1 METIRSNRFISFKLQ
16 ADGENAS
23 IQSKI
28 DALNVEG
35 EFDLVNFFSRLEN
48 FLNDIGDYLLKRN
61 DNNTDNAILNGS
73 LLVKSE
79 WMRNYARQQL
89 AEFKFKEINSEKN
102 QNNDSP
108 KRKSIRTQ
116 HTLSEYDLSDRIFE
130 AYNVAV
136 EVYDRM
142 IDVVSRERHERAD
155 KAQIALLLGRLKT
168 KGGLP
173 LLVSLVE
180 NTTDKKEQGE
190 LSLRLKHS
198 GKELLNLL
206 ELGLQSYLPEQSK
219 GYPIAKASF
228 NFYTINKRPID
239 YTRKIDDKNKELK
252 VDWKKCEG
260 WFLGPNKSEDDLLL
274 WNAIKA
280 DVERRAKGKE
290 LLLGEMPMRD
300 INDYANMRQILK
312 NILAQQKAEFSEMIQ
327 SAESYSSLQE
337 SGLYLFDRI
346 SDEDFDK
353 YYELSEDI
361 EETATIRNQT
371 RDQNKQRELRTKI
384 NRLRKKRGD
393 LLSEACKETKGRF
406 VDYKR
411 FAAFYRKVA
420 QQHGKLYAQLKG
432 IEKERNESQMINYWA
447 MILQNGNNHKLV
459 LVPKEKASELRNR
472 LNVSEDKTSN
482 TKLFWFESFSF
493 RSLQKLCF
501 SNIENGSNK
510 FYSDLRNEAEFNH
523 KYSFGG
529 KFISGEF
536 DLQGDEQKKIEF
548 YKDVLRSRTASKM
561 LSISKE
567 ELKQEVLDVD
577 FDCLDDFKV
586 ALERV
591 SYKRMFTVNPHII
604 AALKK
609 NLSAQV
615 FEITSLDL
623 RHEESCKD
631 KENVFEYSDKM
642 HTRIWKQFWSED
654 NEDSNFDVRLCP
666 EITLLYRKPKSSRI
680 AKYGTD
686 STQRNRYLHEQL
698 TLVTRFTER
707 SNSPGRE
714 LSFLAE
720 EDEKKIVE
728 NFNKEVLKEDFRFA
742 LGIDNGEVELSTL
755 GVYLPQFAQ
764 GSNDATFEML
774 RKVDE
779 FGFPTLTIRDLKYKE
794 KDIKGIDRRVVQN
807 PSYFIKEELYC
818 RTFGKSHQEYESM
831 FETLFERRNLL
842 TLDLSTAKVIS
853 GHIVTN
859 GDVVSLFNLWKRH
872 AQRNIYA
879 MMEHQLAEGSVE
891 IILKRSEE
899 LSDNERQKFIDY
911 LNADNKMY
919 EKLSETDKSKYV
931 TWIYDYWNGKD
942 VANNDFEN
950 VYKECRRKGNFAD
963 IVLYAVCTN
972 AGKVEKVV
980 DIFDIR
986 NVFKFRKDF
995 DCLMSQEE
1003 IKEELNKYNVRVIS
1017 DEELDLNLKRTKSS
1031 LAANVIGVIDF
1042 LYARYKEKF
1051 GGEGLVVSEGFGI
1064 SKVEQDLEK
1073 FSGNIYR
1080 LLERKLYQK
1089 FQGKGLVPPIKNILM
1104 FREKD
1109 NNREGKNTIPFL
1121 HIGNI
1126 CFVDPSGTSQ
1136 NCPVCEKG
1144 KLRHTEICP
1153 NNCGFNSEGI
1163 MHSNDGIAGYNIAKR
1178 GYWEFEKLK

>member
-1 METIRSNRFISFKLQ
+1 METIRSNRFIRFKLQ

-23 IQSKI
+23 IQNKI
-28 DALNVEG
+28 DALNVDG
-35 EFDLVNFFSRLEN
+35 EFDLVNFFSKLE
-48 FLNDIGDYLLKRN
+48 DYLYDIN
-61 DNNTDNAILNGS
+61 DYLFFEREDGS
-73 LLVKSE
+73 IFKGGIVVKSE
-79 WMRNYARQQL
+79 WMKTHAKQQL
-89 AEFKFKEINSEKN
+89 AEFRYKERSEDN
-102 QNNDSP
+102 QRNDSRRV
-108 KRKSIRTQ
+108 KRPRMQ
-116 HTLSEYDLSDRIFE
+116 HTLSDYKLSDRII
-130 AYNVAV
+130 
-136 EVYDRM
+136 EVHDDIVDVYEKLQ
-142 IDVVSRERHERAD
+142 DVVSRERHERAD
-155 KAQIALLLGRLKT
+155 RAKIALLLGRLKT

-190 LSLRLKHS
+190 LSLRLKKS

-206 ELGLQSYLPEQSK
+206 EMGVQNYLPEQSK

-239 YTRKIDDKNKELK
+239 YTRKIKEINDRLR
-252 VDWKKCEG
+252 VDWKKCEEWCFG
-260 WFLGPNKSEDDLLL
+260 KNKSANDII
-274 WNAIKA
+274 WWKTIKA

-300 INDYANMRQILK
+300 IEDYANLRQILK
-312 NILAQQKAEFSEMIQ
+312 NILAQQRAEFSEMIQ

-346 SDEDFDK
+346 SDEDFDE
-353 YYELSEDI
+353 YFNFSEEI
-361 EETATIRNQT
+361 EQTATKRNQT
-371 RDQNKQRELRTKI
+371 RDQYKQRELRTKI
-384 NRLRKKRGD
+384 NRLGKQRRD
-393 LLSEACKETKGRF
+393 LLNDACRETRDRF

-411 FAAFYRKVA
+411 FVAFYRKVA
-420 QQHGKLYAQLKG
+420 QQHGRLYAQLKG
-432 IEKERNESQMINYWA
+432 IEKERNESQMISYWA
-447 MILQNGNNHKLV
+447 MILQSGSKHKLV
-459 LVPKEKASELRNR
+459 LVPKEKASELKNG

-501 SNIENGSNK
+501 SNIESGSNK
-510 FYSDLRNEAEFNH
+510 FYSDLRNEAEFSR

-548 YKDVLRSRTASKM
+548 YKDVLSSRTAGKM

-604 AALKK
+604 DALRG
-609 NLSAQV
+609 NFAAQV
-615 FEITSLDL
+615 FDITSLDL

-631 KENVFEYSDKM
+631 KETVFEYSDKM
-642 HTRIWKQFWSED
+642 HTRIWKEFWSED
-654 NEDSNFDVRLCP
+654 NEDSNFDIRLCP

-680 AKYGTD
+680 AKYGAD

-728 NFNKEVLKEDFRFA
+728 NFNREVLKEDFRFA

-764 GSNDATFEML
+764 ESNDATFEML
-774 RKVDE
+774 KKVDE

-807 PSYFIKEELYC
+807 PSYFIKEDLYC
-818 RTFGKSHQEYESM
+818 RTFGKSHQEYEAM

-891 IILKRSEE
+891 IELKRSYE
-899 LSDNERQKFIDY
+899 LSDNERQTFIDY
-911 LNADNKMY
+911 LNADNKKY
-919 EKLSETDKSKYV
+919 EKLSKTDKSKYV
-931 TWIYDYWNGKD
+931 TWIYDCWNGKE
-942 VANNDFEN
+942 VENKDFEN
-950 VYKECRRKGNFAD
+950 VYNECKRKGNFAD

-972 AGKVEKVV
+972 AGKVETVV
-980 DIFDIR
+980 DVFDVR
-986 NVFKFRKDF
+986 NVFKLRKDF

-1003 IKEELNKYNVRVIS
+1003 IKAELNRYNVRVIS
-1017 DEELDLNLKRTKSS
+1017 DEELDLNLRQTKSS
-1031 LAANVIGVIDF
+1031 LVANVIGVIDF

-1051 GGEGLVVSEGFGI
+1051 GGEGLVVSEGFGV

-1089 FQGKGLVPPIKNILM
+1089 FQAKGLVPPIKNILM
-1104 FREKD
+1104 FREED
-1109 NNREGKNTIPFL
+1109 NNRESKKSVPFL

-1136 NCPVCEKG
+1136 NCPVCENG
-1144 KLRHTEICP
+1144 KLGHTEICP
-1153 NNCGFNSEGI
+1153 NNCGFKSEGI

-1178 GYWEFEKLK
+1178 GFLEFKKLK

>member
-1 METIRSNRFISFKLQ
+1 METIRSNRFIRFKLQ

-23 IQSKI
+23 IQNKI
-28 DALNVEG
+28 DALNVDG
-35 EFDLVNFFSRLEN
+35 EFDLVNFFSKLE
-48 FLNDIGDYLLKRN
+48 DYLSGINDYLFFEREDGSILKGG
-61 DNNTDNAILNGS
+61 IV
-73 LLVKSE
+73 VKSE
-79 WMRNYARQQL
+79 WMKTHAKQQL
-89 AEFKFKEINSEKN
+89 AEFRYKERSEDN
-102 QNNDSP
+102 QRNDSRRV
-108 KRKSIRTQ
+108 KRPRMQ
-116 HTLSEYDLSDRIFE
+116 HTLSDYKLSDRIIG
-130 AYNVAV
+130 
-136 EVYDRM
+136 VYDD
-142 IDVVSRERHERAD
+142 IVDVYEKLQDVVSRERHERAD
-155 KAQIALLLGRLKT
+155 RAKIALLLGRLKT

-190 LSLRLKHS
+190 LSLRLKKS

-206 ELGLQSYLPEQSK
+206 EMGVQNYLPEQSK

-239 YTRKIDDKNKELK
+239 YTRKIKEINDRLR
-252 VDWKKCEG
+252 VDWKKCEEWCFG
-260 WFLGPNKSEDDLLL
+260 KNKSANDII
-274 WNAIKA
+274 WWKTIKA

-300 INDYANMRQILK
+300 IEDYANLRQILK
-312 NILAQQKAEFSEMIQ
+312 NILAQQQAEFSEMIQ

-346 SDEDFDK
+346 SDEDFDE
-353 YYELSEDI
+353 YFDFSEEI
-361 EETATIRNQT
+361 EQTATKRNQT
-371 RDQNKQRELRTKI
+371 RDQYKQRELRTKI
-384 NRLRKKRGD
+384 NRLKKQRGD
-393 LLSEACKETKGRF
+393 LLNDACRETKDRF

-420 QQHGKLYAQLKG
+420 QQHGRLYAQLKG
-432 IEKERNESQMINYWA
+432 IEKERNESQMISYWA
-447 MILQNGNNHKLV
+447 MILQSGSKHKLV
-459 LVPKEKASELRNR
+459 LVPKEKASELKNNR

-501 SNIENGSNK
+501 SNIESGSNK
-510 FYSDLRNEAEFNH
+510 FYSDLRNEAEFSR

-548 YKDVLRSRTASKM
+548 YKDVLSSRTAGKM

-604 AALKK
+604 DVLK
-609 NLSAQV
+609 SDFAAQV
-615 FEITSLDL
+615 FDITSLDL

-631 KENVFEYSDKM
+631 KESVFEYSDKM
-642 HTRIWKQFWSED
+642 HTRIWKEFWSED
-654 NEDSNFDVRLCP
+654 NEDSNFDIRLCP

-680 AKYGTD
+680 AKYGAD

-728 NFNKEVLKEDFRFA
+728 NFNREVLKEDFRFA

-764 GSNDATFEML
+764 ESNDATFEML
-774 RKVDE
+774 KKVDE

-807 PSYFIKEELYC
+807 PSYFIKEDLYC
-818 RTFGKSHQEYESM
+818 RTFGKSHQEYEAM

-891 IILKRSEE
+891 IELKRSYE
-899 LSDNERQKFIDY
+899 LSDNERQTFIDY
-911 LNADNKMY
+911 LNADNKRY
-919 EKLSETDKSKYV
+919 EKLSKTDKSKYV
-931 TWIYDYWNGKD
+931 TWIYDCWNGKE
-942 VANNDFEN
+942 VENKDFEN
-950 VYKECRRKGNFAD
+950 VYNECKRKGNFAD

-972 AGKVEKVV
+972 AGKVETVV
-980 DIFDIR
+980 DVFDIR
-986 NVFKFRKDF
+986 NVFKLRKDF

-1003 IKEELNKYNVRVIS
+1003 IKAELNRYNVRVIS
-1017 DEELDLNLKRTKSS
+1017 DEELDLNLRQTKSS
-1031 LAANVIGVIDF
+1031 LVANVIGVIDF

-1051 GGEGLVVSEGFGI
+1051 GGEGLVVSEGFGVN
-1064 SKVEQDLEK
+1064 KVEQDLEK

-1089 FQGKGLVPPIKNILM
+1089 FQAKGLVPPIKNILM

-1109 NNREGKNTIPFL
+1109 NNRESKKSVPFL

-1136 NCPVCEKG
+1136 KCPVCENG
-1144 KLRHTEICP
+1144 KLGHTEICP
-1153 NNCGFNSEGI
+1153 NNCGFESKGI

-1178 GYWEFEKLK
+1178 GFLEFKKLK

>member
-1 METIRSNRFISFKLQ
+1 METIRSNRFIRFKLQ

-23 IQSKI
+23 IQNKI
-28 DALNVEG
+28 DALNVDG
-35 EFDLVNFFSRLEN
+35 EFDLVNFFSKLEN
-48 FLNDIGDYLLKRN
+48 YLYDINDYLFFEREDGSILKGG
-61 DNNTDNAILNGS
+61 IV
-73 LLVKSE
+73 VKSE
-79 WMRNYARQQL
+79 WIKTYAKQQL
-89 AEFKFKEINSEKN
+89 AEFRYKERSEDN
-102 QNNDSP
+102 QRNDSRRV
-108 KRKSIRTQ
+108 KRPRMQ
-116 HTLSEYDLSDRIFE
+116 HTLSDYKLSDRIIG
-130 AYNVAV
+130 
-136 EVYDRM
+136 VYDD
-142 IDVVSRERHERAD
+142 IVDVYEKLQDVVSRERHERAD
-155 KAQIALLLGRLKT
+155 RAKIALLLGRLKT

-190 LSLRLKHS
+190 LSLRLKKS

-206 ELGLQSYLPEQSK
+206 EMGVQNYLPEQSK

-239 YTRKIDDKNKELK
+239 YTRKIKEINDRLR
-252 VDWKKCEG
+252 VDWKKCEEWCFG
-260 WFLGPNKSEDDLLL
+260 KNKSANDII
-274 WNAIKA
+274 WWKTIKA

-300 INDYANMRQILK
+300 IEDYANLRQILK
-312 NILAQQKAEFSEMIQ
+312 NILAQQRAEFSEMIQ

-346 SDEDFDK
+346 SDEEFDEYFDF
-353 YYELSEDI
+353 SEEI
-361 EETATIRNQT
+361 EQTATKRNQT
-371 RDQNKQRELRTKI
+371 RDQYKQRELRTKI
-384 NRLRKKRGD
+384 NRLGKQRRD
-393 LLSEACKETKGRF
+393 LLNDACRETRDRF

-420 QQHGKLYAQLKG
+420 QQHGRLYAQLKG
-432 IEKERNESQMINYWA
+432 IEKERNESQMISYWA
-447 MILQNGNNHKLV
+447 MILQSGSKHKLV

-501 SNIENGSNK
+501 SNIESGSNK
-510 FYSDLRNEAEFNH
+510 FYSDLRNEAEFSR

-548 YKDVLRSRTASKM
+548 YKDVLSSRTAGKM

-591 SYKRMFTVNPHII
+591 SYKRMFTVNPYII
-604 AALKK
+604 DALK
-609 NLSAQV
+609 SDFAAQV
-615 FEITSLDL
+615 FDITSLDL

-631 KENVFEYSDKM
+631 KETMFEYSDKM
-642 HTRIWKQFWSED
+642 HTRIWKEFWSED

-680 AKYGTD
+680 AKYGAD

-728 NFNKEVLKEDFRFA
+728 NFNREVLKEDFRFA

-764 GSNDATFEML
+764 ESNDATFEML
-774 RKVDE
+774 KKVDE
-779 FGFPTLTIRDLKYKE
+779 FGFPTLTIRDLNYKE
-794 KDIKGIDRRVVQN
+794 KDINGIDRRVVQN
-807 PSYFIKEELYC
+807 PSYFIKEDLYC
-818 RTFGKSHQEYESM
+818 RTFGKSHQEYEAM

-891 IILKRSEE
+891 IELKRSYE
-899 LSDNERQKFIDY
+899 LSDNERQTFIDY
-911 LNADNKMY
+911 LNADNKKY
-919 EKLSETDKSKYV
+919 EKLSKTDKSKYV
-931 TWIYDYWNGKD
+931 TWIYDRWNGKE
-942 VANNDFEN
+942 VENKDFEN
-950 VYKECRRKGNFAD
+950 VYNECKRKGNFAD

-972 AGKVEKVV
+972 AGKVETVV
-980 DIFDIR
+980 DVFDVR
-986 NVFKFRKDF
+986 NVFKLRKDF

-1003 IKEELNKYNVRVIS
+1003 IKAELNRYNVRVIS
-1017 DEELDLNLKRTKSS
+1017 DEELDLNLRQTKSS
-1031 LAANVIGVIDF
+1031 LVANVIGVIDF

-1051 GGEGLVVSEGFGI
+1051 GGEGLVVSEGFGV

-1089 FQGKGLVPPIKNILM
+1089 FQAKGLVPPIKNILM
-1104 FREKD
+1104 FREED
-1109 NNREGKNTIPFL
+1109 NNRESKKSVPFL

-1136 NCPVCEKG
+1136 NCPVCENG

-1153 NNCGFNSEGI
+1153 NNCGFKSEGI

-1178 GYWEFEKLK
+1178 GFLEFKKLK

>member
-1 METIRSNRFISFKLQ
+1 METIRSNRFIRFKLQ

-23 IQSKI
+23 IQNKI
-28 DALNVEG
+28 DALNVDG
-35 EFDLVNFFSRLEN
+35 EFDLVNFFSKLEN
-48 FLNDIGDYLLKRN
+48 YLYDINDYLFFERE
-61 DNNTDNAILNGS
+61 DGS
-73 LLVKSE
+73 IFKGGIVVKSE
-79 WMRNYARQQL
+79 WMKTHAKQQL
-89 AEFKFKEINSEKN
+89 AEFRYKERSEDN
-102 QNNDSP
+102 QRNDSRRV
-108 KRKSIRTQ
+108 KRPRMQ
-116 HTLSEYDLSDRIFE
+116 HTLSDYKLSDRIID
-130 AYNVAV
+130 VHDDIV
-136 EVYDRM
+136 DVYEKLQ
-142 IDVVSRERHERAD
+142 DVVSRERHERAD
-155 KAQIALLLGRLKT
+155 RAKIALLLGRLKT

-190 LSLRLKHS
+190 LSLRLKKS

-206 ELGLQSYLPEQSK
+206 EMGVQNYLPEQSK

-239 YTRKIDDKNKELK
+239 YTRKIKEINDRLR
-252 VDWKKCEG
+252 VDWKKCEEWCFG
-260 WFLGPNKSEDDLLL
+260 KNKSANDIR
-274 WNAIKA
+274 WWKTIKA

-300 INDYANMRQILK
+300 IEDYANLRQILK
-312 NILAQQKAEFSEMIQ
+312 NILAQQRAEFSEMIQ

-346 SDEDFDK
+346 SDEEFDEYFDF
-353 YYELSEDI
+353 SEAI
-361 EETATIRNQT
+361 EETATKRNQT
-371 RDQNKQRELRTKI
+371 RDQYKQRELRTKI
-384 NRLRKKRGD
+384 NRLKKQRGD
-393 LLSEACKETKGRF
+393 LLNDACRETKDRF

-420 QQHGKLYAQLKG
+420 QQHGRLYAQLKG
-432 IEKERNESQMINYWA
+432 IEKERNESQMISYWA
-447 MILQNGNNHKLV
+447 MILQSGSKHKLV

-501 SNIENGSNK
+501 SNIESGSNK
-510 FYSDLRNEAEFNH
+510 FYSDLRNEAEFSR

-548 YKDVLRSRTASKM
+548 YKDVLSSRTAGKV

-604 AALKK
+604 DALK
-609 NLSAQV
+609 SDFAAQV
-615 FEITSLDL
+615 FDITSLDL

-631 KENVFEYSDKM
+631 KETVFEYSDKM
-642 HTRIWKQFWSED
+642 HTRIWKEFWSED

-680 AKYGTD
+680 AKYGAD

-728 NFNKEVLKEDFRFA
+728 NFNREVLKEDFRFA

-764 GSNDATFEML
+764 ESNDATFEML
-774 RKVDE
+774 KKVDE

-807 PSYFIKEELYC
+807 PSYFIKEDLYC
-818 RTFGKSHQEYESM
+818 RTFGKSHQEYEAM

-891 IILKRSEE
+891 IELKRSYE
-899 LSDNERQKFIDY
+899 LSDNERQTFIDY
-911 LNADNKMY
+911 LNADNKKY
-919 EKLSETDKSKYV
+919 EKLSKTDKSKYV
-931 TWIYDYWNGKD
+931 TWIYDRWNGKE
-942 VANNDFEN
+942 VANKDFKN
-950 VYKECRRKGNFAD
+950 VYDECKRKGNFAD

-972 AGKVEKVV
+972 AGKVETVV
-980 DIFDIR
+980 DVFDVR
-986 NVFKFRKDF
+986 NVFKLRKDF

-1003 IKEELNKYNVRVIS
+1003 IKAELNRYNVRVIS
-1017 DEELDLNLKRTKSS
+1017 DEELDLNLRQTKSS
-1031 LAANVIGVIDF
+1031 LVANVIGVIDF

-1051 GGEGLVVSEGFGI
+1051 GGEGLVVSEGFGV

-1089 FQGKGLVPPIKNILM
+1089 FQAKGLVPPIKNILM
-1104 FREKD
+1104 FREED
-1109 NNREGKNTIPFL
+1109 NNRESKKSVPFL

-1136 NCPVCEKG
+1136 NCPVCENG
-1144 KLRHTEICP
+1144 KLGHTEICP
-1153 NNCGFNSEGI
+1153 NNCGFKSEGI

-1178 GYWEFEKLK
+1178 GFLEFKKLK

>member
-1 METIRSNRFISFKLQ
+1 METIRSNRFIRFKLQ

-23 IQSKI
+23 IQNKI
-28 DALNVEG
+28 DALNVDG
-35 EFDLVNFFSRLEN
+35 EFDLVNFFSKLEN
-48 FLNDIGDYLLKRN
+48 YLYDINDYLFFERE
-61 DNNTDNAILNGS
+61 DGS
-73 LLVKSE
+73 IFKGGIVVKSE
-79 WMRNYARQQL
+79 WMKTHAKQQL
-89 AEFKFKEINSEKN
+89 AEFRYKERSEDN
-102 QNNDSP
+102 QRNDSRRV
-108 KRKSIRTQ
+108 KRPRMQ
-116 HTLSEYDLSDRIFE
+116 HTLSDYKLSDRII
-130 AYNVAV
+130 
-136 EVYDRM
+136 EVHDDIVDVYEKLQ
-142 IDVVSRERHERAD
+142 DVVSRERHERAD
-155 KAQIALLLGRLKT
+155 RAKIALLLGRLKT

-190 LSLRLKHS
+190 LSLRLKKS

-206 ELGLQSYLPEQSK
+206 EMGVQNYLPEQSK

-239 YTRKIDDKNKELK
+239 YTRKIKEINDRLR
-252 VDWKKCEG
+252 VDWKKCEEWCFG
-260 WFLGPNKSEDDLLL
+260 KNKSANDII
-274 WNAIKA
+274 WWKTIKA

-300 INDYANMRQILK
+300 IEDYANLRQILK
-312 NILAQQKAEFSEMIQ
+312 NILAQQQAEFSEMIQ

-346 SDEDFDK
+346 SDEDFDE
-353 YYELSEDI
+353 YFDFSEAI
-361 EETATIRNQT
+361 EQTATKRNQT
-371 RDQNKQRELRTKI
+371 RDQYKQRELRTKI
-384 NRLRKKRGD
+384 NRLRKQRRD
-393 LLSEACKETKGRF
+393 LLNDACRETKDRF

-420 QQHGKLYAQLKG
+420 QQHGRLYAQLKG
-432 IEKERNESQMINYWA
+432 IEKERNESQMISYWA
-447 MILQNGNNHKLV
+447 MILQSGSKHKLV
-459 LVPKEKASELRNR
+459 LVPKEKASELKNNR

-501 SNIENGSNK
+501 SNIESGSNK
-510 FYSDLRNEAEFNH
+510 FYSDLRNEAEFSR

-548 YKDVLRSRTASKM
+548 YKDVLSSRTAGKM

-604 AALKK
+604 DALK
-609 NLSAQV
+609 SDFAAQV
-615 FEITSLDL
+615 FDITSLDL

-631 KENVFEYSDKM
+631 KESVFEYSDKM
-642 HTRIWKQFWSED
+642 HTRIWKEFWSED

-680 AKYGTD
+680 AKYGAD

-728 NFNKEVLKEDFRFA
+728 NFNREVLKEDFRFA

-764 GSNDATFEML
+764 ESNDATFEML
-774 RKVDE
+774 KKVDE
-779 FGFPTLTIRDLKYKE
+779 FGFPTLTIRDLNYKE

-807 PSYFIKEELYC
+807 PSYFIKEDLYC
-818 RTFGKSHQEYESM
+818 RTFGKSHQEYEAM

-891 IILKRSEE
+891 IELKRSYE
-899 LSDNERQKFIDY
+899 LSDNERQTFIDY
-911 LNADNKMY
+911 LNADNKRY
-919 EKLSETDKSKYV
+919 EKLSKTDKSKYV
-931 TWIYDYWNGKD
+931 TWIYDRWNGKE
-942 VANNDFEN
+942 VANKDFKN
-950 VYKECRRKGNFAD
+950 VYDECKRKGNFAD

-972 AGKVEKVV
+972 AGKVETVV
-980 DIFDIR
+980 DVFDVR
-986 NVFKFRKDF
+986 NVFKLRKDF

-1003 IKEELNKYNVRVIS
+1003 IKAELNRYNVRVIS
-1017 DEELDLNLKRTKSS
+1017 DEELDLNLRQTKSS
-1031 LAANVIGVIDF
+1031 LVANVIGVIDF

-1051 GGEGLVVSEGFGI
+1051 GGEGLVVSEGFGV

-1089 FQGKGLVPPIKNILM
+1089 FQAKGLVPPIKNILM
-1104 FREKD
+1104 FREED
-1109 NNREGKNTIPFL
+1109 NNRESKKSVPFL

-1136 NCPVCEKG
+1136 KCPVCENG
-1144 KLRHTEICP
+1144 KLGHTEICP
-1153 NNCGFNSEGI
+1153 NNCGFESKGI
-1163 MHSNDGIAGYNIAKR
+1163 MYSNDGIAGYNIAKR
-1178 GYWEFEKLK
+1178 GFLEFKKLKH

>member
-1 METIRSNRFISFKLQ
+1 METIRSNRFIRFKLQ

-23 IQSKI
+23 IQNKI
-28 DALNVEG
+28 DALNVDG
-35 EFDLVNFFSRLEN
+35 EFDLVNFFSKLEN
-48 FLNDIGDYLLKRN
+48 YLYDINDYLFFERE
-61 DNNTDNAILNGS
+61 DGS
-73 LLVKSE
+73 IFKGGIVVKSE
-79 WMRNYARQQL
+79 WIKTHAKQQL
-89 AEFKFKEINSEKN
+89 AEFRYKERSEDN
-102 QNNDSP
+102 QRNDSRRV
-108 KRKSIRTQ
+108 KRPRIQ
-116 HTLSEYDLSDRIFE
+116 HTLSDYKLSDRII
-130 AYNVAV
+130 
-136 EVYDRM
+136 EVHDDIVDVYEKLQ
-142 IDVVSRERHERAD
+142 DVVSRERHERAD
-155 KAQIALLLGRLKT
+155 RAKIALLLGRLKT

-190 LSLRLKHS
+190 LSLRLKQS

-206 ELGLQSYLPEQSK
+206 EMGVQNYLPEQSK

-239 YTRKIDDKNKELK
+239 YTRKIKEINDRLR
-252 VDWKKCEG
+252 VDWKKCEEWCFG
-260 WFLGPNKSEDDLLL
+260 KNKSANDII
-274 WNAIKA
+274 WWKTIKA

-300 INDYANMRQILK
+300 IEDYANLRQILK
-312 NILAQQKAEFSEMIQ
+312 NILAQQRAEFSEMIQ

-346 SDEDFDK
+346 SDEDFDE
-353 YYELSEDI
+353 YFDFSEEI
-361 EETATIRNQT
+361 EQTATKRNQT
-371 RDQNKQRELRTKI
+371 RDQYKQRELRTKI
-384 NRLRKKRGD
+384 NRLKKQRGD
-393 LLSEACKETKGRF
+393 LLNDACRETRDRF

-420 QQHGKLYAQLKG
+420 QQHGRLYAQLKG
-432 IEKERNESQMINYWA
+432 IEKERNESQMISYWA
-447 MILQNGNNHKLV
+447 MILQNGSKHKLV
-459 LVPKEKASELRNR
+459 LVPKEKASELKNG

-501 SNIENGSNK
+501 SNIESGSNK
-510 FYSDLRNEAEFNH
+510 FYSDLRNEAEFSR

-536 DLQGDEQKKIEF
+536 DLQGDEKKKIEF
-548 YKDVLRSRTASKM
+548 YKDVLSSRTAGKV

-604 AALKK
+604 DALRG
-609 NLSAQV
+609 NFAAQV
-615 FEITSLDL
+615 FDITSLDL

-631 KENVFEYSDKM
+631 KETVFEYSDKM
-642 HTRIWKQFWSED
+642 HTRIWKEFWSED

-680 AKYGTD
+680 AKYGAD

-728 NFNKEVLKEDFRFA
+728 NFNREVLKEDFRFA

-764 GSNDATFEML
+764 ESNDATFEML
-774 RKVDE
+774 KKVDE

-807 PSYFIKEELYC
+807 PSYFIKEDLYC
-818 RTFGKSHQEYESM
+818 RTFGKSHQEYEAM

-891 IILKRSEE
+891 IELKRSYE
-899 LSDNERQKFIDY
+899 LSDNERQTFIDY
-911 LNADNKMY
+911 LNADNKRY
-919 EKLSETDKSKYV
+919 EKLSKTDKSKYV
-931 TWIYDYWNGKD
+931 TWIYDCWNGKE
-942 VANNDFEN
+942 VENKDFEN
-950 VYKECRRKGNFAD
+950 VYNECKRKGNFAD

-972 AGKVEKVV
+972 AGKVETVV
-980 DIFDIR
+980 DVFDVR
-986 NVFKFRKDF
+986 NVFKLRKDF

-1003 IKEELNKYNVRVIS
+1003 IKAELNRYNVRVIS
-1017 DEELDLNLKRTKSS
+1017 DEELDLNLRQTKSS
-1031 LAANVIGVIDF
+1031 LVANVIGVIDF

-1051 GGEGLVVSEGFGI
+1051 GGEGLVVSEGFGV

-1089 FQGKGLVPPIKNILM
+1089 FQAKGLVPPIKNILM
-1104 FREKD
+1104 FREED
-1109 NNREGKNTIPFL
+1109 NNRESKKSVPFL

-1153 NNCGFNSEGI
+1153 NNCGFKSEGI

-1178 GYWEFEKLK
+1178 GFLEFKKLK

>member
-1 METIRSNRFISFKLQ
+1 METIRSNRFIRFKLQ

-23 IQSKI
+23 IQNKI
-28 DALNVEG
+28 DALNVDG
-35 EFDLVNFFSRLEN
+35 EFDLVNFFSKLKN
-48 FLNDIGDYLLKRN
+48 YLYDINDYLFFERE
-61 DNNTDNAILNGS
+61 DGS
-73 LLVKSE
+73 IFKGGIVVKSE
-79 WMRNYARQQL
+79 WIKTYAKQQL
-89 AEFKFKEINSEKN
+89 AEFRYKERSEDN
-102 QNNDSP
+102 QRNDSRRV
-108 KRKSIRTQ
+108 KRPRMQ
-116 HTLSEYDLSDRIFE
+116 HTLSDYKLSDRIID
-130 AYNVAV
+130 VHDDIV
-136 EVYDRM
+136 DVYEKLQ
-142 IDVVSRERHERAD
+142 DVVSRERHERAD
-155 KAQIALLLGRLKT
+155 RAKIALLLGRLKT

-190 LSLRLKHS
+190 LSLRLKKS

-206 ELGLQSYLPEQSK
+206 EMGVQNYLPEQSK

-239 YTRKIDDKNKELK
+239 YTRKIKEINDRLR
-252 VDWKKCEG
+252 VDWKKCEEWCFG
-260 WFLGPNKSEDDLLL
+260 KNKSGNDIR
-274 WNAIKA
+274 WWKTIKA

-300 INDYANMRQILK
+300 IEDYANLRQILK
-312 NILAQQKAEFSEMIQ
+312 NILAQQRAEFSEMIQ

-346 SDEDFDK
+346 SDEDFDE
-353 YYELSEDI
+353 YFDFSEEI
-361 EETATIRNQT
+361 EQTATKRNQT
-371 RDQNKQRELRTKI
+371 RDQYKQRELRTKI
-384 NRLRKKRGD
+384 NRLKKQRGD
-393 LLSEACKETKGRF
+393 LLSEACRETRDRF
-406 VDYKR
+406 MDYKR

-420 QQHGKLYAQLKG
+420 QQHGRLYAQLKG
-432 IEKERNESQMINYWA
+432 IEKERNESQMISYWA
-447 MILQNGNNHKLV
+447 MILQSGSKHKLV
-459 LVPKEKASELRNR
+459 LVPKERASKLRNR

-482 TKLFWFESFSF
+482 TKLFWLESFSF

-501 SNIENGSNK
+501 SNIESGSNK
-510 FYSDLRNEAEFNH
+510 FYSDLRNEAEFSR

-548 YKDVLRSRTASKM
+548 YKDVLSSRTAGKV

-591 SYKRMFTVNPHII
+591 SYKRMFTVNPYII
-604 AALKK
+604 DALK
-609 NLSAQV
+609 SDFAAQV
-615 FEITSLDL
+615 FDITSLDL

-631 KENVFEYSDKM
+631 KETVFEYSDKM
-642 HTRIWKQFWSED
+642 HTRIWKEFWSED

-680 AKYGTD
+680 AKYGAD

-728 NFNKEVLKEDFRFA
+728 NFNREVLKEDFRFA

-764 GSNDATFEML
+764 ESNDATFEML
-774 RKVDE
+774 KKVDE

-807 PSYFIKEELYC
+807 PSYFIKEDLYC
-818 RTFGKSHQEYESM
+818 RTFGKSHQEYEAM

-891 IILKRSEE
+891 IELKRSYE
-899 LSDNERQKFIDY
+899 LSDNERQTFIDY
-911 LNADNKMY
+911 LNADNKKY
-919 EKLSETDKSKYV
+919 EKLSKTDKSKYV
-931 TWIYDYWNGKD
+931 TWIYDCWNGKE
-942 VANNDFEN
+942 VANKDFEN
-950 VYKECRRKGNFAD
+950 VYNECKRKGNFAD

-972 AGKVEKVV
+972 AGKVETVV
-980 DIFDIR
+980 DVFDIR
-986 NVFKFRKDF
+986 NVFKLRKDF

-1003 IKEELNKYNVRVIS
+1003 IKAELNRYNVRVIS
-1017 DEELDLNLKRTKSS
+1017 DEELDLNLRQTKSS
-1031 LAANVIGVIDF
+1031 LVANVIGVIDF

-1051 GGEGLVVSEGFGI
+1051 GGEGLVVSEGFGVN
-1064 SKVEQDLEK
+1064 KVEQDLEK

-1089 FQGKGLVPPIKNILM
+1089 FQAKGLVPPIKNILM

-1109 NNREGKNTIPFL
+1109 NNRESKKSVPFL

-1136 NCPVCEKG
+1136 KCPVCENG
-1144 KLRHTEICP
+1144 KLGHTEICP
-1153 NNCGFNSEGI
+1153 NNCGFKSEGI

-1178 GYWEFEKLK
+1178 GFLEFKKLK

>member
-1 METIRSNRFISFKLQ
+1 METIRSNRFIRFKLQ

-23 IQSKI
+23 IQNKI
-28 DALNVEG
+28 DALNVDG
-35 EFDLVNFFSRLEN
+35 EFDLVNFFSKLEN
-48 FLNDIGDYLLKRN
+48 YLYDINDYLFFEREDESIFKGG
-61 DNNTDNAILNGS
+61 IV
-73 LLVKSE
+73 VKSE
-79 WMRNYARQQL
+79 WMKTHAKQQL
-89 AEFKFKEINSEKN
+89 AEFRYKERSEDN
-102 QNNDSP
+102 QRNDSRRV
-108 KRKSIRTQ
+108 KRPRIQ
-116 HTLSEYDLSDRIFE
+116 HTLSDYKLSDRII
-130 AYNVAV
+130 
-136 EVYDRM
+136 EVHDDIVDVYEKLQ
-142 IDVVSRERHERAD
+142 DVVSRERHERAD
-155 KAQIALLLGRLKT
+155 RAKIALLLGRLKT

-190 LSLRLKHS
+190 LSLRLKQS

-206 ELGLQSYLPEQSK
+206 EMGVQNYLPEQSK

-239 YTRKIDDKNKELK
+239 YTRKIKEINDRLR
-252 VDWKKCEG
+252 VDWKKCEEWCFG
-260 WFLGPNKSEDDLLL
+260 KNKSANDIR
-274 WNAIKA
+274 WWKTIKA

-300 INDYANMRQILK
+300 IEDYANLRQILK

-346 SDEDFDK
+346 SDEEFDEYFDF
-353 YYELSEDI
+353 SEAI
-361 EETATIRNQT
+361 EETATKRNQT
-371 RDQNKQRELRTKI
+371 RDQYKQRELRTKI
-384 NRLRKKRGD
+384 NRLRKQRGD
-393 LLSEACKETKGRF
+393 LLSEACRETKDRF
-406 VDYKR
+406 MDYKR

-420 QQHGKLYAQLKG
+420 QQHGRLYAQLKG
-432 IEKERNESQMINYWA
+432 IEKERNESQMISYWA
-447 MILQNGNNHKLV
+447 MILQSGSKHQLV

-501 SNIENGSNK
+501 SNIESGSNK
-510 FYSDLRNEAEFNH
+510 FYSDLRNEAEFSR

-548 YKDVLRSRTASKM
+548 YKDVLSSRTAGKM

-591 SYKRMFTVNPHII
+591 SYKRMFTVNPYII
-604 AALKK
+604 DALRG
-609 NLSAQV
+609 NFAAQV
-615 FEITSLDL
+615 FDITSLDL

-631 KENVFEYSDKM
+631 KETVFEYSDKM
-642 HTRIWKQFWSED
+642 HTRIWKEFWSED
-654 NEDSNFDVRLCP
+654 NEDSNFDIRLCP

-680 AKYGTD
+680 AKYGAD

-728 NFNKEVLKEDFRFA
+728 NFNREVLKEDFRFA

-764 GSNDATFEML
+764 ESNDATFEML
-774 RKVDE
+774 KKVDE

-807 PSYFIKEELYC
+807 PSYFIKEDLYC
-818 RTFGKSHQEYESM
+818 RTFGKSHQEYEAM

-891 IILKRSEE
+891 IELKRSYE
-899 LSDNERQKFIDY
+899 LSDNERQTFIDY
-911 LNADNKMY
+911 LNADNKRY
-919 EKLSETDKSKYV
+919 EKLSKTDKSKYV
-931 TWIYDYWNGKD
+931 TWIYDCWNGKE
-942 VANNDFEN
+942 VENKDFEN
-950 VYKECRRKGNFAD
+950 VYNECKRKGNFAD

-972 AGKVEKVV
+972 AGKVETVV
-980 DIFDIR
+980 DVFDIR
-986 NVFKFRKDF
+986 NVFKLRKDF

-1003 IKEELNKYNVRVIS
+1003 IKAELNRYNVRVIS
-1017 DEELDLNLKRTKSS
+1017 DEELDLNLRQTKSS
-1031 LAANVIGVIDF
+1031 LVANVIGVIDF

-1051 GGEGLVVSEGFGI
+1051 GGEGLVVSEGFGVN
-1064 SKVEQDLEK
+1064 KVEQDLEK

-1089 FQGKGLVPPIKNILM
+1089 FQAKGLVPPIKNILM
-1104 FREKD
+1104 FREND
-1109 NNREGKNTIPFL
+1109 NNREGKKNIPFL

-1126 CFVDPSGTSQ
+1126 CFVDPRDTSQ
-1136 NCPVCEKG
+1136 NCPICEKG

-1153 NNCGFNSEGI
+1153 NNCGFKSEGI

-1178 GYWEFEKLK
+1178 GFLEFKKLK

>member
-1 METIRSNRFISFKLQ
+1 METIRSNRFIRFKLQ

-23 IQSKI
+23 IQNKI
-28 DALNVEG
+28 DALNVDG
-35 EFDLVNFFSRLEN
+35 EFDLVNFFSKLKN
-48 FLNDIGDYLLKRN
+48 YLYDINDYLFFERE
-61 DNNTDNAILNGS
+61 DGS
-73 LLVKSE
+73 IFKGGIVVKSE
-79 WMRNYARQQL
+79 WMKTYAKQQL
-89 AEFKFKEINSEKN
+89 AEFRYKERSEDN
-102 QNNDSP
+102 QRNDSRRV
-108 KRKSIRTQ
+108 KRPRIQ
-116 HTLSEYDLSDRIFE
+116 HTLSDYKLSDRII
-130 AYNVAV
+130 
-136 EVYDRM
+136 EVHDDIVDVYEKLQ
-142 IDVVSRERHERAD
+142 DVVSRERHERAD
-155 KAQIALLLGRLKT
+155 RAKIALLLGRLKT

-190 LSLRLKHS
+190 LSLRLKQS

-206 ELGLQSYLPEQSK
+206 EMGVQNYLPEQSK

-239 YTRKIDDKNKELK
+239 YTRKIKEINDRLR
-252 VDWKKCEG
+252 VDWKKCEEWCFG
-260 WFLGPNKSEDDLLL
+260 KNKSGNDIR
-274 WNAIKA
+274 WWKTIKA

-300 INDYANMRQILK
+300 IEDYANLRQILK

-346 SDEDFDK
+346 SDEEFDEYFDF
-353 YYELSEDI
+353 SEAI
-361 EETATIRNQT
+361 EETATKRNQT
-371 RDQNKQRELRTKI
+371 RDQYKQRELRTKI
-384 NRLRKKRGD
+384 NRLRKQRGD
-393 LLSEACKETKGRF
+393 LLSEACRETKDRF
-406 VDYKR
+406 MDYKR

-420 QQHGKLYAQLKG
+420 QQHGRLYAQLKG
-432 IEKERNESQMINYWA
+432 IEKERNESQMISYWA
-447 MILQNGNNHKLV
+447 MILQSGSKHKLV
-459 LVPKEKASELRNR
+459 LVPKEKASELKNNR

-501 SNIENGSNK
+501 SNIESGSNK
-510 FYSDLRNEAEFNH
+510 FYSDLRNEAEFSR

-548 YKDVLRSRTASKM
+548 YKDVLSSRTAGKM

-591 SYKRMFTVNPHII
+591 SYKRMFTVNPYII
-604 AALKK
+604 DALRG
-609 NLSAQV
+609 NFAAQV
-615 FEITSLDL
+615 FDITSLDL

-631 KENVFEYSDKM
+631 KETVFEYSDKM
-642 HTRIWKQFWSED
+642 HTRIWKEFWSED
-654 NEDSNFDVRLCP
+654 NEDSNFDIRLCP

-680 AKYGTD
+680 AKYGAD

-728 NFNKEVLKEDFRFA
+728 NFNREVLKEDFRFA

-764 GSNDATFEML
+764 ESNDATFEML
-774 RKVDE
+774 KKVDE

-807 PSYFIKEELYC
+807 PSYFIKEDLYC
-818 RTFGKSHQEYESM
+818 RTFGKSHQEYEAM

-891 IILKRSEE
+891 IELKRSYE
-899 LSDNERQKFIDY
+899 LSDNERQTFIDY
-911 LNADNKMY
+911 LNADNKRY
-919 EKLSETDKSKYV
+919 EKLSKTDKSKYV
-931 TWIYDYWNGKD
+931 TWIYDRWNGKE
-942 VANNDFEN
+942 VENKDFEN
-950 VYKECRRKGNFAD
+950 VYNECKRKGNFAD

-972 AGKVEKVV
+972 AGKVETVV
-980 DIFDIR
+980 DVFDIR
-986 NVFKFRKDF
+986 NVFKLRKDF

-1003 IKEELNKYNVRVIS
+1003 IKAELNRYNVRVIS
-1017 DEELDLNLKRTKSS
+1017 DEELDLNLRQTKSS
-1031 LAANVIGVIDF
+1031 LVANVIGVIDF

-1051 GGEGLVVSEGFGI
+1051 GGEGLVVSEGFGVN
-1064 SKVEQDLEK
+1064 KVEQDLEK

-1089 FQGKGLVPPIKNILM
+1089 FQAKGLVPPIKNILM
-1104 FREKD
+1104 FREND
-1109 NNREGKNTIPFL
+1109 NNREGKKNIPFL

-1126 CFVDPSGTSQ
+1126 CFVDPRDTSQ
-1136 NCPVCEKG
+1136 NCPICEKG

-1153 NNCGFNSEGI
+1153 NNCGFKSEGI

-1178 GYWEFEKLK
+1178 GFLEFKKLK

>member
-1 METIRSNRFISFKLQ
+1 METIRSNRFIRFKLQ

-23 IQSKI
+23 IQNKI
-28 DALNVEG
+28 DALNVDG
-35 EFDLVNFFSRLEN
+35 EFDLVNFFSKLEN
-48 FLNDIGDYLLKRN
+48 YLYDINDYLFFERE
-61 DNNTDNAILNGS
+61 DGS
-73 LLVKSE
+73 IFKGGIVVKSE
-79 WMRNYARQQL
+79 WMKTHAKQQL
-89 AEFKFKEINSEKN
+89 AEFRYKERSEDN
-102 QNNDSP
+102 QRNDSRRV
-108 KRKSIRTQ
+108 KRPRMQ
-116 HTLSEYDLSDRIFE
+116 HTLSDYKLSDRIIG
-130 AYNVAV
+130 
-136 EVYDRM
+136 VYDD
-142 IDVVSRERHERAD
+142 IVDVYEKLQDVVSRERHERAD
-155 KAQIALLLGRLKT
+155 RAKIALLLGRLKT

-190 LSLRLKHS
+190 LSLRLKQS

-206 ELGLQSYLPEQSK
+206 EMGVQNYLPEQSK

-239 YTRKIDDKNKELK
+239 YTRKIKEINDRLR
-252 VDWKKCEG
+252 VDWKKCEEWCFG
-260 WFLGPNKSEDDLLL
+260 KNKSANDII
-274 WNAIKA
+274 WWKTIKA

-300 INDYANMRQILK
+300 IEDYANLRQILK
-312 NILAQQKAEFSEMIQ
+312 NILAQQQAEFSEMIQ

-346 SDEDFDK
+346 SDEDFDE
-353 YYELSEDI
+353 YFNFSEAI
-361 EETATIRNQT
+361 EQTATKRNQT
-371 RDQNKQRELRTKI
+371 RDQYKQRELRTKI
-384 NRLRKKRGD
+384 NRLKKQRGD
-393 LLSEACKETKGRF
+393 LLNDACRETRDRF

-420 QQHGKLYAQLKG
+420 QQHGRLYAQLKG
-432 IEKERNESQMINYWA
+432 IEKERNESQMISYWA
-447 MILQNGNNHKLV
+447 MILQNGSKHKLV
-459 LVPKEKASELRNR
+459 LVPKEKASELKNG

-501 SNIENGSNK
+501 SNIESGSNK
-510 FYSDLRNEAEFNH
+510 FYSDLRNEAEFSR

-548 YKDVLRSRTASKM
+548 YKDVLSSRTAGKM

-604 AALKK
+604 DALK
-609 NLSAQV
+609 SDFAAQV
-615 FEITSLDL
+615 FDITSLDL

-631 KENVFEYSDKM
+631 KETVFEYSDKM
-642 HTRIWKQFWSED
+642 HTRIWKEFWSED
-654 NEDSNFDVRLCP
+654 NEDSNFDIRLCP

-680 AKYGTD
+680 AKYGAD

-728 NFNKEVLKEDFRFA
+728 NFNREVLKEDFRFA

-764 GSNDATFEML
+764 ESNDATFEML
-774 RKVDE
+774 KKVDE

-807 PSYFIKEELYC
+807 PSYFIKEDLYC
-818 RTFGKSHQEYESM
+818 RTFGKSHQEYEAM

-879 MMEHQLAEGSVE
+879 MMEHKLAEGSVE
-891 IILKRSEE
+891 IELKRSYE
-899 LSDNERQKFIDY
+899 LSDTERQMFIDY
-911 LNADNKMY
+911 LNADNKKY
-919 EKLSETDKSKYV
+919 EKLSKTDKSKYV
-931 TWIYDYWNGKD
+931 TWIYDRWNGKE
-942 VANNDFEN
+942 VANKDFKN
-950 VYKECRRKGNFAD
+950 VYDECKRKGNFAD

-972 AGKVEKVV
+972 AGKVETVV
-980 DIFDIR
+980 DVFDVR
-986 NVFKFRKDF
+986 NVFKLRKDF

-1003 IKEELNKYNVRVIS
+1003 IKAELNRYNVRVIS
-1017 DEELDLNLKRTKSS
+1017 DEELDLNLRQTKSS
-1031 LAANVIGVIDF
+1031 LVANVIGVIDF

-1051 GGEGLVVSEGFGI
+1051 GGEGLVVSEGFGV

-1089 FQGKGLVPPIKNILM
+1089 FQAKGLVPPIKNILM
-1104 FREKD
+1104 FREED
-1109 NNREGKNTIPFL
+1109 NNRESKKSVPFL

-1153 NNCGFNSEGI
+1153 NNCGFKSEGI

-1178 GYWEFEKLK
+1178 GFLEFKKLK

>member
-1 METIRSNRFISFKLQ
+1 METIRSNRFIRFKLQ

-23 IQSKI
+23 IQNKI
-28 DALNVEG
+28 DALNVDG
-35 EFDLVNFFSRLEN
+35 EFDLVNFFSKLEN
-48 FLNDIGDYLLKRN
+48 YLYDINDYLFFERE
-61 DNNTDNAILNGS
+61 DGS
-73 LLVKSE
+73 IFKGGIVVKSE
-79 WMRNYARQQL
+79 WMKTYAKQQL
-89 AEFKFKEINSEKN
+89 AEFRYKERSEDN
-102 QNNDSP
+102 QRNDSRRV
-108 KRKSIRTQ
+108 KRPRMQ
-116 HTLSEYDLSDRIFE
+116 HTLSDYKLSDRIIG
-130 AYNVAV
+130 
-136 EVYDRM
+136 VYDD
-142 IDVVSRERHERAD
+142 IVDVYEKLQDVVSRERHERAD
-155 KAQIALLLGRLKT
+155 RAKIALLLGRLKT

-190 LSLRLKHS
+190 LSLRLKKS

-206 ELGLQSYLPEQSK
+206 EMGVQNYLPEQSK

-239 YTRKIDDKNKELK
+239 YTRKIKEINDRLR
-252 VDWKKCEG
+252 VDWKKCEEWCFG
-260 WFLGPNKSEDDLLL
+260 KNKSANDIR
-274 WNAIKA
+274 WWKTIKA

-300 INDYANMRQILK
+300 IEDYANLRQILK
-312 NILAQQKAEFSEMIQ
+312 NILAQQQAEFSEMIQ

-346 SDEDFDK
+346 SDEDFDE
-353 YYELSEDI
+353 YFDFSEAI
-361 EETATIRNQT
+361 EQTATKRNQT
-371 RDQNKQRELRTKI
+371 RDQYKQRELRTKI
-384 NRLRKKRGD
+384 NRLRKQRRD
-393 LLSEACKETKGRF
+393 LLNDACRETRDRF

-411 FAAFYRKVA
+411 FVAFYRKVA
-420 QQHGKLYAQLKG
+420 QQHGRLYAQLKG
-432 IEKERNESQMINYWA
+432 IEKERNESQMISYWA
-447 MILQNGNNHKLV
+447 MILQSGSKHKLV
-459 LVPKEKASELRNR
+459 LVPKEKASELKNG

-501 SNIENGSNK
+501 SNIESGSNK
-510 FYSDLRNEAEFNH
+510 FYSDLRNEAEFSR

-548 YKDVLRSRTASKM
+548 YKDVLSSRTAGKV

-604 AALKK
+604 DALRG
-609 NLSAQV
+609 NFAAQV
-615 FEITSLDL
+615 FDITSLDL

-631 KENVFEYSDKM
+631 KETVFEYSDKM
-642 HTRIWKQFWSED
+642 HTRIWKEFWSED
-654 NEDSNFDVRLCP
+654 NEDSNFDIRLCP

-680 AKYGTD
+680 AKYGAD

-728 NFNKEVLKEDFRFA
+728 NFNREVLKEDFRFA

-764 GSNDATFEML
+764 ESNDATFEML
-774 RKVDE
+774 KKVDE

-807 PSYFIKEELYC
+807 PSYFIKEDLYC
-818 RTFGKSHQEYESM
+818 RTFGKSHQEYEAM

-891 IILKRSEE
+891 IELKRSYE
-899 LSDNERQKFIDY
+899 LSDNERQTFIDY
-911 LNADNKMY
+911 LNADNKKY
-919 EKLSETDKSKYV
+919 EKLSKTDKSKYV
-931 TWIYDYWNGKD
+931 TWIYDRWNGKE
-942 VANNDFEN
+942 VENKDFEN
-950 VYKECRRKGNFAD
+950 VYDKCKRKGNFAD

-972 AGKVEKVV
+972 AGKVETVV
-980 DIFDIR
+980 DVFDIR
-986 NVFKFRKDF
+986 NVFKLRKDF

-1003 IKEELNKYNVRVIS
+1003 IKAELNRYNVRVIS
-1017 DEELDLNLKRTKSS
+1017 DEELDLNLRQTKSS
-1031 LAANVIGVIDF
+1031 LVANVIGVIDF

-1051 GGEGLVVSEGFGI
+1051 GGEGLVVSEGFGV

-1089 FQGKGLVPPIKNILM
+1089 FQAKGLVPPIKNILM
-1104 FREKD
+1104 FREED
-1109 NNREGKNTIPFL
+1109 NNRESKKSVPFL

-1136 NCPVCEKG
+1136 NCPVCENG

-1153 NNCGFNSEGI
+1153 NNCGFKSEGI

-1178 GYWEFEKLK
+1178 GFLEFKKLK

>member
-1 METIRSNRFISFKLQ
+1 METIRSNRFIRFKLQ

-23 IQSKI
+23 IQNKI
-28 DALNVEG
+28 DALNVDG
-35 EFDLVNFFSRLEN
+35 EFDLVNFFSKLEN
-48 FLNDIGDYLLKRN
+48 YLYDINDYLFFEREDESIFKGG
-61 DNNTDNAILNGS
+61 IV
-73 LLVKSE
+73 VKSE
-79 WMRNYARQQL
+79 WMKTHAKQQL
-89 AEFKFKEINSEKN
+89 AEFRYKERSEDN
-102 QNNDSP
+102 QRNDSRRV
-108 KRKSIRTQ
+108 KRPRIQ
-116 HTLSEYDLSDRIFE
+116 HTLSDYKLSDRII
-130 AYNVAV
+130 
-136 EVYDRM
+136 EVHDDIVDVYEKLQ
-142 IDVVSRERHERAD
+142 DVVSRERHERAD
-155 KAQIALLLGRLKT
+155 RAKIALLLGRLKT

-190 LSLRLKHS
+190 LSLRLKQS

-206 ELGLQSYLPEQSK
+206 EMGVQNYLPEQSK

-239 YTRKIDDKNKELK
+239 YTRKIKEINDRLR
-252 VDWKKCEG
+252 VDWKKCEEWCFG
-260 WFLGPNKSEDDLLL
+260 KNKSANDIR
-274 WNAIKA
+274 WWKTIKA

-300 INDYANMRQILK
+300 IEDYANLRQILK

-346 SDEDFDK
+346 SDEEFDEYFDF
-353 YYELSEDI
+353 SEAI
-361 EETATIRNQT
+361 EETATKRNQT
-371 RDQNKQRELRTKI
+371 RDQYKQRELRTKI
-384 NRLRKKRGD
+384 NRLRKQRGD
-393 LLSEACKETKGRF
+393 LLSEACRETKDRF
-406 VDYKR
+406 MDYKR

-420 QQHGKLYAQLKG
+420 QQHGRLYAQLKG
-432 IEKERNESQMINYWA
+432 IEKERNESQMISYWA
-447 MILQNGNNHKLV
+447 MILQSGSKHKLV
-459 LVPKEKASELRNR
+459 LVPKEKASELKNG

-501 SNIENGSNK
+501 SNIESGSNK
-510 FYSDLRNEAEFNH
+510 FYSDLRNEAEFSR

-548 YKDVLRSRTASKM
+548 YKDVLSSRTAGKM

-591 SYKRMFTVNPHII
+591 SYKRMFTVNPYII
-604 AALKK
+604 DALRG
-609 NLSAQV
+609 NFAAQV
-615 FEITSLDL
+615 FDITSLDL

-631 KENVFEYSDKM
+631 KETVFEYSDKM
-642 HTRIWKQFWSED
+642 HTRIWKEFWSED
-654 NEDSNFDVRLCP
+654 NEDSNFDIRLCP

-680 AKYGTD
+680 AKYGAD

-728 NFNKEVLKEDFRFA
+728 NFNREVLKEDFRFA

-764 GSNDATFEML
+764 ESNDATFEML
-774 RKVDE
+774 KKVDE

-807 PSYFIKEELYC
+807 PSYFIKEDLYC
-818 RTFGKSHQEYESM
+818 RTFGKSHQEYEAM

-891 IILKRSEE
+891 IELKRSYE
-899 LSDNERQKFIDY
+899 LSDNERQTFIDY
-911 LNADNKMY
+911 LNADNKRY
-919 EKLSETDKSKYV
+919 EKLSKTDKSKYV
-931 TWIYDYWNGKD
+931 TWIYDCWNGKE
-942 VANNDFEN
+942 VENKDFEN
-950 VYKECRRKGNFAD
+950 VYNECKRKGNFAD

-972 AGKVEKVV
+972 AGKVETVV
-980 DIFDIR
+980 DVFDIR
-986 NVFKFRKDF
+986 NVFKLRKDF

-1003 IKEELNKYNVRVIS
+1003 IKAELNRYNVRVIS
-1017 DEELDLNLKRTKSS
+1017 DEELDLNLRQTKSS
-1031 LAANVIGVIDF
+1031 LVANVIGVIDF

-1051 GGEGLVVSEGFGI
+1051 GGEGLVVSEGFGVN
-1064 SKVEQDLEK
+1064 KVEQDLEK

-1089 FQGKGLVPPIKNILM
+1089 FQAKGLVPPIKNILM
-1104 FREKD
+1104 FREND
-1109 NNREGKNTIPFL
+1109 NNREGKKNIPFL

-1126 CFVDPSGTSQ
+1126 CFVDPRDTSQ
-1136 NCPVCEKG
+1136 NCPICEKG

-1153 NNCGFNSEGI
+1153 NNCGFKSEGI

-1178 GYWEFEKLK
+1178 GFLEFKKLK

>member
-1 METIRSNRFISFKLQ
+1 METIRSNRFIRFKLQ

-23 IQSKI
+23 IQNKI
-28 DALNVEG
+28 YALNVDG
-35 EFDLVNFFSRLEN
+35 EFDLVNFFSKLKN
-48 FLNDIGDYLLKRN
+48 YLYDINDYLFFERE
-61 DNNTDNAILNGS
+61 DGS
-73 LLVKSE
+73 IFKGGIVVKSE
-79 WMRNYARQQL
+79 WIKTYAKQQL
-89 AEFKFKEINSEKN
+89 AEFRYKERSEDN
-102 QNNDSP
+102 QRNDSRRV
-108 KRKSIRTQ
+108 KRPRMQ
-116 HTLSEYDLSDRIFE
+116 HTLSDYKLSDRIIG
-130 AYNVAV
+130 
-136 EVYDRM
+136 VYDD
-142 IDVVSRERHERAD
+142 IVDVYEKLQDVVSRERHERAD
-155 KAQIALLLGRLKT
+155 RAKIALLLGRLKT

-190 LSLRLKHS
+190 LSLRLKKS

-206 ELGLQSYLPEQSK
+206 EMGVQNYLPEQSK

-239 YTRKIDDKNKELK
+239 YTRKIKEINDRLR
-252 VDWKKCEG
+252 VDWKKCEEWCFG
-260 WFLGPNKSEDDLLL
+260 KNKSANDIR
-274 WNAIKA
+274 WWKTIKA

-300 INDYANMRQILK
+300 IEDYANLRQILK
-312 NILAQQKAEFSEMIQ
+312 NILAQQRAEFSEMIQ

-346 SDEDFDK
+346 SDEDFDE
-353 YYELSEDI
+353 YFNFSEEI
-361 EETATIRNQT
+361 EQTATKRNQT
-371 RDQNKQRELRTKI
+371 RDQYKQRELRTKI
-384 NRLRKKRGD
+384 NRLGKQRRD
-393 LLSEACKETKGRF
+393 LLNDACRETKDRF

-420 QQHGKLYAQLKG
+420 QQHGRLYAQLKG
-432 IEKERNESQMINYWA
+432 IEKERNESQMISYWA
-447 MILQNGNNHKLV
+447 MILQSGSKHKLV
-459 LVPKEKASELRNR
+459 LVPKEKASELKNG
-472 LNVSEDKTSN
+472 LNVSEDTTSN

-501 SNIENGSNK
+501 SNIESGSNK
-510 FYSDLRNEAEFNH
+510 FYSDLRNEAEFSR

-548 YKDVLRSRTASKM
+548 YKDVLSSRTAGKM

-604 AALKK
+604 DALRG
-609 NLSAQV
+609 NFAAQV
-615 FEITSLDL
+615 FDITSLDL

-631 KENVFEYSDKM
+631 KETVFEYSDKM
-642 HTRIWKQFWSED
+642 HTRIWKEFWSED
-654 NEDSNFDVRLCP
+654 NEDSNFDIRLCP

-680 AKYGTD
+680 AKYGAD

-714 LSFLAE
+714 LSFIAE

-728 NFNKEVLKEDFRFA
+728 NFNREVLKEDFRFA

-764 GSNDATFEML
+764 ESNDATFEML
-774 RKVDE
+774 KKVDE
-779 FGFPTLTIRDLKYKE
+779 FGFPTLTIRDLNYKE

-807 PSYFIKEELYC
+807 PSYFIKEDLYC
-818 RTFGKSHQEYESM
+818 RTFGKSHQEYEAM

-891 IILKRSEE
+891 IELKRSYE
-899 LSDNERQKFIDY
+899 LSDNERQTFIDY
-911 LNADNKMY
+911 LNADNKRY
-919 EKLSETDKSKYV
+919 EKLSKTDKSKYV
-931 TWIYDYWNGKD
+931 TWIYDCWNGKE
-942 VANNDFEN
+942 VENKDFEN
-950 VYKECRRKGNFAD
+950 VYNECKRKGNFAD

-972 AGKVEKVV
+972 AGKVETVV
-980 DIFDIR
+980 DVFDVR
-986 NVFKFRKDF
+986 NVFKLRKDF

-1003 IKEELNKYNVRVIS
+1003 IKAELNRYNVRVIS
-1017 DEELDLNLKRTKSS
+1017 DEELDLNLRQTKSS
-1031 LAANVIGVIDF
+1031 LVANVIGVIDF

-1051 GGEGLVVSEGFGI
+1051 GGEGLVVSEGFGV

-1089 FQGKGLVPPIKNILM
+1089 FQAKGLVPPIKNILM

-1109 NNREGKNTIPFL
+1109 NNREGKKSVPFL

-1153 NNCGFNSEGI
+1153 NNCGFKSEGI

-1178 GYWEFEKLK
+1178 GFLEFKKLK

>member
-1 METIRSNRFISFKLQ
+1 METIRSNRFIRFKLQ

-23 IQSKI
+23 IQNKI
-28 DALNVEG
+28 DALNVDG
-35 EFDLVNFFSRLEN
+35 EFDLVNFFSKLK
-48 FLNDIGDYLLKRN
+48 DYLYDIN
-61 DNNTDNAILNGS
+61 DYLFFEREDGS
-73 LLVKSE
+73 IFKGGIVVKSE
-79 WMRNYARQQL
+79 WMKTHAKQQL
-89 AEFKFKEINSEKN
+89 AEFRYKERSEDN
-102 QNNDSP
+102 QRNDSRRV
-108 KRKSIRTQ
+108 KRPRMQ
-116 HTLSEYDLSDRIFE
+116 HTLSDYKLSDRIIG
-130 AYNVAV
+130 
-136 EVYDRM
+136 VYDD
-142 IDVVSRERHERAD
+142 IVDVYEKLQDVVSRERHERAD
-155 KAQIALLLGRLKT
+155 RAKIALLLGRLKT

-190 LSLRLKHS
+190 LSLRLKKS

-206 ELGLQSYLPEQSK
+206 EMGVQNYLPEQSK

-239 YTRKIDDKNKELK
+239 YTRKIKEINDRLR
-252 VDWKKCEG
+252 VDWKKCEEWCFG
-260 WFLGPNKSEDDLLL
+260 KNKSANDII
-274 WNAIKA
+274 WWKTIKA

-300 INDYANMRQILK
+300 IEDYANLRQILK
-312 NILAQQKAEFSEMIQ
+312 NILAQQQAEFSEMIQ

-346 SDEDFDK
+346 SDEDFDE
-353 YYELSEDI
+353 YFNFSEEI
-361 EETATIRNQT
+361 EQTATKRNQT
-371 RDQNKQRELRTKI
+371 RDQYKQRELRTKI
-384 NRLRKKRGD
+384 NRLGKQRRD
-393 LLSEACKETKGRF
+393 LLNDACRETKDRF

-411 FAAFYRKVA
+411 FVAFYRKVA
-420 QQHGKLYAQLKG
+420 QQHGRLYAQLKG
-432 IEKERNESQMINYWA
+432 IEKERNESQMISYWA
-447 MILQNGNNHKLV
+447 MILQNGSKHKLV
-459 LVPKEKASELRNR
+459 LVPKERASKLRNR

-482 TKLFWFESFSF
+482 TKLFWLESFSF

-501 SNIENGSNK
+501 SNIESGSNK
-510 FYSDLRNEAEFNH
+510 FYSDLRNEAEFSR

-548 YKDVLRSRTASKM
+548 YKDVLSSRTAGKV

-591 SYKRMFTVNPHII
+591 SYKRMFTVNPYII
-604 AALKK
+604 DALK
-609 NLSAQV
+609 SDFAAQV
-615 FEITSLDL
+615 FDITSLDL

-631 KENVFEYSDKM
+631 KETVFEYSDKM
-642 HTRIWKQFWSED
+642 HTRIWKEFWSED

-680 AKYGTD
+680 AKYGAD

-728 NFNKEVLKEDFRFA
+728 NFNREVLKEDFRFA

-764 GSNDATFEML
+764 ESNDATFEML
-774 RKVDE
+774 KKVDE

-807 PSYFIKEELYC
+807 PSYFIKEDLYC
-818 RTFGKSHQEYESM
+818 RTFGKSHQEYEAM

-891 IILKRSEE
+891 IELKRSYE
-899 LSDNERQKFIDY
+899 LSDNERQTFIDY
-911 LNADNKMY
+911 LNADNKKY
-919 EKLSETDKSKYV
+919 EKLSKTDKSKYV
-931 TWIYDYWNGKD
+931 TWIYDCWNGKE
-942 VANNDFEN
+942 VANKDFEN
-950 VYKECRRKGNFAD
+950 VYNECKRKGNFAD

-972 AGKVEKVV
+972 AGKVETVV
-980 DIFDIR
+980 DVFDIR
-986 NVFKFRKDF
+986 NVFKLRKDF

-1003 IKEELNKYNVRVIS
+1003 IKAELNRYNVRVIS
-1017 DEELDLNLKRTKSS
+1017 DEELDLNLRQTKSS
-1031 LAANVIGVIDF
+1031 LVANVIGVIDF

-1051 GGEGLVVSEGFGI
+1051 GGEGLVVSEGFGVN
-1064 SKVEQDLEK
+1064 KVEQDLEK

-1089 FQGKGLVPPIKNILM
+1089 FQAKGLVPPIKNILM

-1109 NNREGKNTIPFL
+1109 NNRESKKSVPFL

-1136 NCPVCEKG
+1136 KCPVCENG
-1144 KLRHTEICP
+1144 KLGHTEICP
-1153 NNCGFNSEGI
+1153 NNCGFKSEGI

-1178 GYWEFEKLK
+1178 GFLEFKKLK

>member
-1 METIRSNRFISFKLQ
+1 
-16 ADGENAS
+16 
-23 IQSKI
+23 
-28 DALNVEG
+28 
-35 EFDLVNFFSRLEN
+35 
-48 FLNDIGDYLLKRN
+48 
-61 DNNTDNAILNGS
+61 
-73 LLVKSE
+73 
-79 WMRNYARQQL
+79 
-89 AEFKFKEINSEKN
+89 
-102 QNNDSP
+102 
-108 KRKSIRTQ
+108 
-116 HTLSEYDLSDRIFE
+116 
-130 AYNVAV
+130 
-136 EVYDRM
+136 
-142 IDVVSRERHERAD
+142 
-155 KAQIALLLGRLKT
+155 
-168 KGGLP
+168 
-173 LLVSLVE
+173 
-180 NTTDKKEQGE
+180 
-190 LSLRLKHS
+190 
-198 GKELLNLL
+198 
-206 ELGLQSYLPEQSK
+206 
-219 GYPIAKASF
+219 
-228 NFYTINKRPID
+228 
-239 YTRKIDDKNKELK
+239 
-252 VDWKKCEG
+252 
-260 WFLGPNKSEDDLLL
+260 
-274 WNAIKA
+274 
-280 DVERRAKGKE
+280 
-290 LLLGEMPMRD
+290 
-300 INDYANMRQILK
+300 
-312 NILAQQKAEFSEMIQ
+312 
-327 SAESYSSLQE
+327 
-337 SGLYLFDRI
+337 
-346 SDEDFDK
+346 
-353 YYELSEDI
+353 
-361 EETATIRNQT
+361 
-371 RDQNKQRELRTKI
+371 
-384 NRLRKKRGD
+384 
-393 LLSEACKETKGRF
+393 
-406 VDYKR
+406 
-411 FAAFYRKVA
+411 
-420 QQHGKLYAQLKG
+420 
-432 IEKERNESQMINYWA
+432 
-447 MILQNGNNHKLV
+447 
-459 LVPKEKASELRNR
+459 
-472 LNVSEDKTSN
+472 
-482 TKLFWFESFSF
+482 
-493 RSLQKLCF
+493 
-501 SNIENGSNK
+501 
-510 FYSDLRNEAEFNH
+510 
-523 KYSFGG
+523 
-529 KFISGEF
+529 
-536 DLQGDEQKKIEF
+536 
-548 YKDVLRSRTASKM
+548 
-561 LSISKE
+561 
-567 ELKQEVLDVD
+567 
-577 FDCLDDFKV
+577 
-586 ALERV
+586 
-591 SYKRMFTVNPHII
+591 
-604 AALKK
+604 
-609 NLSAQV
+609 
-615 FEITSLDL
+615 
-623 RHEESCKD
+623 
-631 KENVFEYSDKM
+631 
-642 HTRIWKQFWSED
+642 
-654 NEDSNFDVRLCP
+654 
-666 EITLLYRKPKSSRI
+666 
-680 AKYGTD
+680 
-686 STQRNRYLHEQL
+686 
-698 TLVTRFTER
+698 
-707 SNSPGRE
+707 
-714 LSFLAE
+714 
-720 EDEKKIVE
+720 
-728 NFNKEVLKEDFRFA
+728 
-742 LGIDNGEVELSTL
+742 
-755 GVYLPQFAQ
+755 
-764 GSNDATFEML
+764 ML

-879 MMEHQLAEGSVE
+879 MMEHQLAEGSVK

-1003 IKEELNKYNVRVIS
+1003 IKEELNKYTARVIS

-1031 LAANVIGVIDF
+1031 LVANVIGVIDF

>member
-1 METIRSNRFISFKLQ
+1 METIRSNRFIRFKLQ

-23 IQSKI
+23 IQNKI
-28 DALNVEG
+28 DALNVDG
-35 EFDLVNFFSRLEN
+35 EFDLVNFFSKLEN
-48 FLNDIGDYLLKRN
+48 YLYDINDYLFFERE
-61 DNNTDNAILNGS
+61 DGS
-73 LLVKSE
+73 IFKGGIVVKSE
-79 WMRNYARQQL
+79 WMKTHAKQQL
-89 AEFKFKEINSEKN
+89 AEFRYKERSEDN
-102 QNNDSP
+102 QRNDSRRV
-108 KRKSIRTQ
+108 KRPRIQ
-116 HTLSEYDLSDRIFE
+116 HTLSEYKVSDRIIG
-130 AYNVAV
+130 
-136 EVYDRM
+136 VYDD
-142 IDVVSRERHERAD
+142 IVDVYEKLQDVVSRERHERAD
-155 KAQIALLLGRLKT
+155 RAKIALLLGRLKT

-190 LSLRLKHS
+190 LSLRLKKS

-206 ELGLQSYLPEQSK
+206 EMGVQNYLPEQSK

-239 YTRKIDDKNKELK
+239 YTRKIKEINDRLR
-252 VDWKKCEG
+252 VDWKKCEEWCFG
-260 WFLGPNKSEDDLLL
+260 KNKSANDIR
-274 WNAIKA
+274 WWKTIKA

-300 INDYANMRQILK
+300 IEDYANLRQILK
-312 NILAQQKAEFSEMIQ
+312 NILAQQRAEFSEMIQ

-346 SDEDFDK
+346 SDEDFDE
-353 YYELSEDI
+353 YFDFSEEI
-361 EETATIRNQT
+361 EQTATKRNQT
-371 RDQNKQRELRTKI
+371 RDQYKQRELRTKI
-384 NRLRKKRGD
+384 NRLKKQRGD
-393 LLSEACKETKGRF
+393 LLNDACRETRDRF

-420 QQHGKLYAQLKG
+420 QQHGRLYAQLKG
-432 IEKERNESQMINYWA
+432 IEKERNESQMISYWA
-447 MILQNGNNHKLV
+447 MILQNGSKHKLV
-459 LVPKEKASELRNR
+459 LVPKEKASELKNG

-501 SNIENGSNK
+501 SNIESGSNK
-510 FYSDLRNEAEFNH
+510 FYSDLRNEAEFSR

-548 YKDVLRSRTASKM
+548 YKDVLSSRTAGKV

-591 SYKRMFTVNPHII
+591 SYKRMFTVNPYII
-604 AALKK
+604 DALK
-609 NLSAQV
+609 SDFAAQV
-615 FEITSLDL
+615 FDITSLDL

-631 KENVFEYSDKM
+631 KETVFEYSDKM
-642 HTRIWKQFWSED
+642 HTRIWKEFWSED
-654 NEDSNFDVRLCP
+654 NEDSNFDIRLCP

-680 AKYGTD
+680 AKYGAD

-728 NFNKEVLKEDFRFA
+728 NFNREVLKEDFRFA

-764 GSNDATFEML
+764 ESNDATFEML
-774 RKVDE
+774 KKVDE

-807 PSYFIKEELYC
+807 PSYFIKEDLYC
-818 RTFGKSHQEYESM
+818 RTFGKSHQEYEAM

-891 IILKRSEE
+891 IELKRSYE
-899 LSDNERQKFIDY
+899 LSDNERQTFIDY
-911 LNADNKMY
+911 LNADNKKY
-919 EKLSETDKSKYV
+919 EKLSKTDKSKYV
-931 TWIYDYWNGKD
+931 TWIYDRWNGKE
-942 VANNDFEN
+942 VANKDFEN
-950 VYKECRRKGNFAD
+950 VYNECKRKGNFAD

-972 AGKVEKVV
+972 AGKVETVV
-980 DIFDIR
+980 DVFDIR
-986 NVFKFRKDF
+986 NVFKLRKDF

-1003 IKEELNKYNVRVIS
+1003 IKAELNRYNVRVIS
-1017 DEELDLNLKRTKSS
+1017 DEELDLNLRQTKSS
-1031 LAANVIGVIDF
+1031 LVANVIGVIDF

-1051 GGEGLVVSEGFGI
+1051 GGEGLVVSEGFGV

-1089 FQGKGLVPPIKNILM
+1089 FQAKGLVPPIKNILM
-1104 FREKD
+1104 FREND
-1109 NNREGKNTIPFL
+1109 NNRESKKSVPFL

-1153 NNCGFNSEGI
+1153 NNCGFKSEGI

-1178 GYWEFEKLK
+1178 GFLEFKKLK

>member
-1 METIRSNRFISFKLQ
+1 METIRSNRFIRFKLQ

-23 IQSKI
+23 IQNKI
-28 DALNVEG
+28 DALNVDG
-35 EFDLVNFFSRLEN
+35 EFDLVNFFSKLEN
-48 FLNDIGDYLLKRN
+48 YLYDINDYLFFERE
-61 DNNTDNAILNGS
+61 DGS
-73 LLVKSE
+73 IFKGGIVVKSE
-79 WMRNYARQQL
+79 WMKTHAKQQL
-89 AEFKFKEINSEKN
+89 AEFRYKERSEDN
-102 QNNDSP
+102 QRNDSRRV
-108 KRKSIRTQ
+108 KRPRMQ
-116 HTLSEYDLSDRIFE
+116 HTLSDYKLSDRIIG
-130 AYNVAV
+130 
-136 EVYDRM
+136 VYDD
-142 IDVVSRERHERAD
+142 IVDVYEKLQDVVSRERHERAD
-155 KAQIALLLGRLKT
+155 RAKIALLLGRLKT

-190 LSLRLKHS
+190 LSLRLKKS

-206 ELGLQSYLPEQSK
+206 EMGVQNYLPEQSK

-239 YTRKIDDKNKELK
+239 YTRKIKEINDRLR
-252 VDWKKCEG
+252 VDWKKCEEWCFG
-260 WFLGPNKSEDDLLL
+260 KNKSANDIR
-274 WNAIKA
+274 WWKTIKA

-300 INDYANMRQILK
+300 IEDYANLRQILK
-312 NILAQQKAEFSEMIQ
+312 NILAQQRAEFSEMIQ

-346 SDEDFDK
+346 SDEDFDE
-353 YYELSEDI
+353 YFNFSEEI
-361 EETATIRNQT
+361 EQTATKRNQT
-371 RDQNKQRELRTKI
+371 RDQYKQRELRTKI
-384 NRLRKKRGD
+384 NRLRKQRRD
-393 LLSEACKETKGRF
+393 LLNDACRETRDRF
-406 VDYKR
+406 MDYKR
-411 FAAFYRKVA
+411 FVAFYRKVA
-420 QQHGKLYAQLKG
+420 QQHGRLYAQLKG
-432 IEKERNESQMINYWA
+432 IEKERNESQMISYWA
-447 MILQNGNNHKLV
+447 MILQSGSKHKLV
-459 LVPKEKASELRNR
+459 LVPKEKARELKNG

-501 SNIENGSNK
+501 SNIESGSNK
-510 FYSDLRNEAEFNH
+510 FYSDLRNEAEFSR

-548 YKDVLRSRTASKM
+548 YKDVLSSRTAGKM

-604 AALKK
+604 DALRG
-609 NLSAQV
+609 NFAAQV
-615 FEITSLDL
+615 FDITSLDL

-631 KENVFEYSDKM
+631 KETVFEYSDKM
-642 HTRIWKQFWSED
+642 HTRIWKEFWSED

-680 AKYGTD
+680 AKYGAD

-728 NFNKEVLKEDFRFA
+728 NFNREVLKEDFRFA

-764 GSNDATFEML
+764 ESNDATFEML
-774 RKVDE
+774 KKVDE

-807 PSYFIKEELYC
+807 PSYFIKEDLYC
-818 RTFGKSHQEYESM
+818 RTFGKSHQEYEAM

-891 IILKRSEE
+891 IELKRSYE
-899 LSDNERQKFIDY
+899 LSDNERQTFIDY
-911 LNADNKMY
+911 LNADNKKY
-919 EKLSETDKSKYV
+919 EKLSKTDKSKYV
-931 TWIYDYWNGKD
+931 TWIYDCWNGKE
-942 VANNDFEN
+942 VENKDFEN
-950 VYKECRRKGNFAD
+950 VYNECKRKGNFAD

-972 AGKVEKVV
+972 AGKVETVV
-980 DIFDIR
+980 DVFDIR
-986 NVFKFRKDF
+986 NVFKLRKDF

-1003 IKEELNKYNVRVIS
+1003 IKAELNRYNVRVIS
-1017 DEELDLNLKRTKSS
+1017 DEELDLNLRQTKSS
-1031 LAANVIGVIDF
+1031 LVANVIGVIDF

-1051 GGEGLVVSEGFGI
+1051 GGEGLVVSEGFGV

-1089 FQGKGLVPPIKNILM
+1089 FQAKGLVPPIKNILM
-1104 FREKD
+1104 FREED
-1109 NNREGKNTIPFL
+1109 NNRESKKSVPFL

-1126 CFVDPSGTSQ
+1126 CFVDPRETSQ

-1153 NNCGFNSEGI
+1153 NNCGFKSEGI

-1178 GYWEFEKLK
+1178 GFLEFKKLK

>member
-1 METIRSNRFISFKLQ
+1 METIRSNRFIRFKLQ

-23 IQSKI
+23 IQNKI
-28 DALNVEG
+28 DALNVDG
-35 EFDLVNFFSRLEN
+35 EFDLVNFFSKLEN
-48 FLNDIGDYLLKRN
+48 YLYDINDYLFFEREDESIFKGG
-61 DNNTDNAILNGS
+61 IV
-73 LLVKSE
+73 VKSE
-79 WMRNYARQQL
+79 WMKTHAKQQL
-89 AEFKFKEINSEKN
+89 AEFRYKERSEDN
-102 QNNDSP
+102 QRNDSRRV
-108 KRKSIRTQ
+108 KRPRIQ
-116 HTLSEYDLSDRIFE
+116 HTLSDYKLSDRII
-130 AYNVAV
+130 
-136 EVYDRM
+136 EVHDDIVDVYEKLQ
-142 IDVVSRERHERAD
+142 DVVSRERHERAD
-155 KAQIALLLGRLKT
+155 RAKIALLLGRLKT

-190 LSLRLKHS
+190 LSLRLKQS

-206 ELGLQSYLPEQSK
+206 EMGVQNYLPEQSK

-239 YTRKIDDKNKELK
+239 YTRKIKEINDRLR
-252 VDWKKCEG
+252 VDWKKCEEWCFG
-260 WFLGPNKSEDDLLL
+260 KNKSANDIR
-274 WNAIKA
+274 WWKTIKA

-300 INDYANMRQILK
+300 IEDYANLRQILK

-346 SDEDFDK
+346 SDEEFDEYFDF
-353 YYELSEDI
+353 SEAI
-361 EETATIRNQT
+361 EETATKRNQT
-371 RDQNKQRELRTKI
+371 RDQYKQRELRTKI
-384 NRLRKKRGD
+384 NRLRKQRGD
-393 LLSEACKETKGRF
+393 LLSEACRETKDRF
-406 VDYKR
+406 MDYKR

-420 QQHGKLYAQLKG
+420 QQHGRLYAQLKG
-432 IEKERNESQMINYWA
+432 IEKERNESQMISYWA
-447 MILQNGNNHKLV
+447 MILQSGSKHKLV
-459 LVPKEKASELRNR
+459 LVPKEKASELKNNR

-501 SNIENGSNK
+501 SNIESGSNK
-510 FYSDLRNEAEFNH
+510 FYSDLRNEAEFSR

-548 YKDVLRSRTASKM
+548 YKDVLSSRTAGKV

-591 SYKRMFTVNPHII
+591 SYKRMFTVNPYII
-604 AALKK
+604 DALRG
-609 NLSAQV
+609 NFAAQV
-615 FEITSLDL
+615 FDITSLDL

-631 KENVFEYSDKM
+631 KETVFEYSDKM
-642 HTRIWKQFWSED
+642 HTRIWKEFWSED
-654 NEDSNFDVRLCP
+654 NEDSNFDIRLCP

-680 AKYGTD
+680 AKYGAD

-728 NFNKEVLKEDFRFA
+728 NFNREVLKEDFRFA

-764 GSNDATFEML
+764 ESNDATFEML
-774 RKVDE
+774 KKVDE

-807 PSYFIKEELYC
+807 PSYFIKEDLYC
-818 RTFGKSHQEYESM
+818 RTFGKSHQEYEAM

-891 IILKRSEE
+891 IELKRSYE
-899 LSDNERQKFIDY
+899 LSDNERQTFIDY
-911 LNADNKMY
+911 LNADNKRY
-919 EKLSETDKSKYV
+919 EKLSKTDKSKYV
-931 TWIYDYWNGKD
+931 TWIYDCWNGKE
-942 VANNDFEN
+942 VENKDFEN
-950 VYKECRRKGNFAD
+950 VYNECKRKGNFAD

-972 AGKVEKVV
+972 AGKVETVV
-980 DIFDIR
+980 DVFDIR
-986 NVFKFRKDF
+986 NVFKLRKDF

-1003 IKEELNKYNVRVIS
+1003 IKAELNRYNVRVIS
-1017 DEELDLNLKRTKSS
+1017 DEELDLNLRQTKSS
-1031 LAANVIGVIDF
+1031 LVANVIGVIDF

-1051 GGEGLVVSEGFGI
+1051 GGEGLVVSEGFGVN
-1064 SKVEQDLEK
+1064 KVEQDLEK

-1089 FQGKGLVPPIKNILM
+1089 FQAKGLVPPIKNILM
-1104 FREKD
+1104 FREED
-1109 NNREGKNTIPFL
+1109 NNRESKKSVPFL

-1136 NCPVCEKG
+1136 NCPVCENG

-1153 NNCGFNSEGI
+1153 NNCGFKSEGI

-1178 GYWEFEKLK
+1178 GFLEFKKLK

>member
-1 METIRSNRFISFKLQ
+1 METIRSNRFIRFKLQ

-23 IQSKI
+23 IQNKI
-28 DALNVEG
+28 DALNVDG
-35 EFDLVNFFSRLEN
+35 EFDLVNFFSKLEN
-48 FLNDIGDYLLKRN
+48 YLYDINDYLFFERE
-61 DNNTDNAILNGS
+61 DGS
-73 LLVKSE
+73 IFKGGIVVKSE
-79 WMRNYARQQL
+79 WMKTHAKQQL
-89 AEFKFKEINSEKN
+89 AEFRYKERSEDN
-102 QNNDSP
+102 QRNDSRRV
-108 KRKSIRTQ
+108 KRPRMQ
-116 HTLSEYDLSDRIFE
+116 HTLSDYKLSDRIIG
-130 AYNVAV
+130 
-136 EVYDRM
+136 VYDD
-142 IDVVSRERHERAD
+142 IVDVYEKLQDVVSRERHERAD
-155 KAQIALLLGRLKT
+155 RAKIALLLGRLKT

-190 LSLRLKHS
+190 LSLRLKKS

-206 ELGLQSYLPEQSK
+206 EMGVQNYLPEQSK

-239 YTRKIDDKNKELK
+239 YTRKIKEINDRLR
-252 VDWKKCEG
+252 VDWKKCEEWCFG
-260 WFLGPNKSEDDLLL
+260 KNKSANDII
-274 WNAIKA
+274 WWKTIKA

-300 INDYANMRQILK
+300 IEDYANLRQILK
-312 NILAQQKAEFSEMIQ
+312 NILAQQRAEFSEMIQ

-337 SGLYLFDRI
+337 SSLYLFDRI
-346 SDEDFDK
+346 SDEDFDE
-353 YYELSEDI
+353 YFDFSEEI
-361 EETATIRNQT
+361 EQTATKRNQT
-371 RDQNKQRELRTKI
+371 RDQYKQRELRTKI
-384 NRLRKKRGD
+384 NRLGKQRRD
-393 LLSEACKETKGRF
+393 LLNDACRETKDRF

-411 FAAFYRKVA
+411 FVAFYRKVA
-420 QQHGKLYAQLKG
+420 QQHGRLYAQLKG
-432 IEKERNESQMINYWA
+432 IEKERNESQMISYWA
-447 MILQNGNNHKLV
+447 MILQSGSKHKLV

-501 SNIENGSNK
+501 SNIESGSNK
-510 FYSDLRNEAEFNH
+510 FYSDLRNEAEFSR

-548 YKDVLRSRTASKM
+548 YKDVLSSRTAGKV

-604 AALKK
+604 DALRG
-609 NLSAQV
+609 NFAAQV
-615 FEITSLDL
+615 FDITSLDL

-631 KENVFEYSDKM
+631 KETVFEYSDKM
-642 HTRIWKQFWSED
+642 HTRIWKEFWSED
-654 NEDSNFDVRLCP
+654 NEDSNFDIRLCP

-680 AKYGTD
+680 AKYGAD

-728 NFNKEVLKEDFRFA
+728 NFNREVLKEDFRFA

-764 GSNDATFEML
+764 ESNDATFEML
-774 RKVDE
+774 KKVDE
-779 FGFPTLTIRDLKYKE
+779 FGFPTLTIRDLNYKE

-807 PSYFIKEELYC
+807 PSYFIKEDLYC
-818 RTFGKSHQEYESM
+818 RTFGKSHQEYEAM

-891 IILKRSEE
+891 IELKRSYE
-899 LSDNERQKFIDY
+899 LSDNERQTFIDY
-911 LNADNKMY
+911 LNADNKKY
-919 EKLSETDKSKYV
+919 EKLSKTDKSKYV
-931 TWIYDYWNGKD
+931 TWIYDCWNGKE
-942 VANNDFEN
+942 VENKDFEN
-950 VYKECRRKGNFAD
+950 VYNECKRKGNFAD

-972 AGKVEKVV
+972 AGKVETVV
-980 DIFDIR
+980 DVFDIR
-986 NVFKFRKDF
+986 NVFKLRKDF

-1003 IKEELNKYNVRVIS
+1003 IKAELNRYNVRVIS
-1017 DEELDLNLKRTKSS
+1017 DEELDLNLRQTKSS
-1031 LAANVIGVIDF
+1031 LVANVIGVIDF

-1051 GGEGLVVSEGFGI
+1051 GGEGLVVSEGFGV

-1089 FQGKGLVPPIKNILM
+1089 FQAKGLVPPIKNILM

-1109 NNREGKNTIPFL
+1109 NNREGKKSVPFL

-1153 NNCGFNSEGI
+1153 NNCGFKSEGI

-1178 GYWEFEKLK
+1178 GFLEFKKLK

>member
-1 METIRSNRFISFKLQ
+1 METIRSNRFIRFKLQ

-23 IQSKI
+23 IQNKI
-28 DALNVEG
+28 DALNVDG
-35 EFDLVNFFSRLEN
+35 EFDLVNFFSKLKN
-48 FLNDIGDYLLKRN
+48 YLYDINDYLFFERE
-61 DNNTDNAILNGS
+61 DGS
-73 LLVKSE
+73 IFKGGIVVKSE
-79 WMRNYARQQL
+79 WIKTYAKQQL
-89 AEFKFKEINSEKN
+89 AEFRYKERSEDN
-102 QNNDSP
+102 QRNDSRRV
-108 KRKSIRTQ
+108 KRPRMQ
-116 HTLSEYDLSDRIFE
+116 HTLSDYKLSDRIID
-130 AYNVAV
+130 VHDDIV
-136 EVYDRM
+136 DVYEKLQ
-142 IDVVSRERHERAD
+142 DVVSRERHERAD
-155 KAQIALLLGRLKT
+155 RAKIALLLGRLKT

-190 LSLRLKHS
+190 LSLRLKKS

-206 ELGLQSYLPEQSK
+206 EMGVQNYLPEQSK

-239 YTRKIDDKNKELK
+239 YTRKIKEINDRLR
-252 VDWKKCEG
+252 VDWKKCEEWCFG
-260 WFLGPNKSEDDLLL
+260 KNKSANDII
-274 WNAIKA
+274 WWKTIKA

-300 INDYANMRQILK
+300 IEDYANLRQILK
-312 NILAQQKAEFSEMIQ
+312 NILAQQRAEFSEMIQ

-346 SDEDFDK
+346 SDEDFDE
-353 YYELSEDI
+353 YFDFSEEI
-361 EETATIRNQT
+361 EQTATKRNQT
-371 RDQNKQRELRTKI
+371 RDQYKQRELRTKI
-384 NRLRKKRGD
+384 NRLKKQRGD
-393 LLSEACKETKGRF
+393 LLSEACRETRDRF
-406 VDYKR
+406 MDYKR

-420 QQHGKLYAQLKG
+420 QQHGRLYAQLKG
-432 IEKERNESQMINYWA
+432 IEKERNESQMISYWA
-447 MILQNGNNHKLV
+447 MILQSGSKHKLV
-459 LVPKEKASELRNR
+459 LVPKERASKLRNR

-482 TKLFWFESFSF
+482 TKLFWLESFSF

-501 SNIENGSNK
+501 SNIESGSNK
-510 FYSDLRNEAEFNH
+510 FYSDLRNEAEFSR

-548 YKDVLRSRTASKM
+548 YKDVLSSRTAGKV

-591 SYKRMFTVNPHII
+591 SYKRMFTVNPYII
-604 AALKK
+604 DALK
-609 NLSAQV
+609 SDFAAQV
-615 FEITSLDL
+615 FDITSLDL

-631 KENVFEYSDKM
+631 KETVFEYSDKM
-642 HTRIWKQFWSED
+642 HTRIWKEFWSED

-680 AKYGTD
+680 AKYGAD

-728 NFNKEVLKEDFRFA
+728 NFNREVLKEDFRFA

-764 GSNDATFEML
+764 ESNDATFEML
-774 RKVDE
+774 KKVDE

-807 PSYFIKEELYC
+807 PSYFIKEDLYC
-818 RTFGKSHQEYESM
+818 RTFGKSHQEYEAM

-891 IILKRSEE
+891 IELKRSYE
-899 LSDNERQKFIDY
+899 LSDNERQTFIDY
-911 LNADNKMY
+911 LNADNKKY
-919 EKLSETDKSKYV
+919 EKLSKTDKSKYV
-931 TWIYDYWNGKD
+931 TWIYDCWNGKE
-942 VANNDFEN
+942 VANKDFEN
-950 VYKECRRKGNFAD
+950 VYNECKRKGNFAD

-972 AGKVEKVV
+972 AGKVETVV
-980 DIFDIR
+980 DVFDIR
-986 NVFKFRKDF
+986 NVFKLRKDF

-1003 IKEELNKYNVRVIS
+1003 IKAELNRYNVRVIS
-1017 DEELDLNLKRTKSS
+1017 DEELDLNLRQTKSS
-1031 LAANVIGVIDF
+1031 LVANVIGVIDF

-1051 GGEGLVVSEGFGI
+1051 GGEGLVVSEGFGVN
-1064 SKVEQDLEK
+1064 KVEQDLEK

-1089 FQGKGLVPPIKNILM
+1089 FQAKGLVPPIKNILM

-1109 NNREGKNTIPFL
+1109 NNRESKKSVPFL

-1136 NCPVCEKG
+1136 KCPVCENG
-1144 KLRHTEICP
+1144 KLGHTEICP
-1153 NNCGFNSEGI
+1153 NNCGFKSEGI

-1178 GYWEFEKLK
+1178 GFLEFKKLK

>member
-1 METIRSNRFISFKLQ
+1 METIRSNRFIRFKLQ

-23 IQSKI
+23 IQNKI
-28 DALNVEG
+28 DALNVDG
-35 EFDLVNFFSRLEN
+35 EFDLVNFFSKLEN
-48 FLNDIGDYLLKRN
+48 YLYDINDYLFFERE
-61 DNNTDNAILNGS
+61 DGS
-73 LLVKSE
+73 IFKGGIVVKSE
-79 WMRNYARQQL
+79 WMKTYAKQQL
-89 AEFKFKEINSEKN
+89 AEFRYKERSEDN
-102 QNNDSP
+102 QRNDSRRV
-108 KRKSIRTQ
+108 KRPRMQ
-116 HTLSEYDLSDRIFE
+116 HTLSDYKLSDRIIG
-130 AYNVAV
+130 
-136 EVYDRM
+136 VYDD
-142 IDVVSRERHERAD
+142 IVDVYEKLQDVVSRERHERAD
-155 KAQIALLLGRLKT
+155 RAKIALLLGRLKT

-190 LSLRLKHS
+190 LSLRLKKS

-206 ELGLQSYLPEQSK
+206 EMGVQNYLPEQSK

-239 YTRKIDDKNKELK
+239 YTRKIKEINDRLR
-252 VDWKKCEG
+252 VDWKKCEDWCFG
-260 WFLGPNKSEDDLLL
+260 KNKSAKDIR
-274 WNAIKA
+274 WWKTIKA

-300 INDYANMRQILK
+300 IEDYANLRQILK
-312 NILAQQKAEFSEMIQ
+312 NILAQQQAEFSEMIQ

-346 SDEDFDK
+346 SDEDFDE
-353 YYELSEDI
+353 YFNFSEEI
-361 EETATIRNQT
+361 EETATKRNQT
-371 RDQNKQRELRTKI
+371 RDQYKQRELRTKI
-384 NRLRKKRGD
+384 NRLKKQRGD
-393 LLSEACKETKGRF
+393 LLNDACRETKDRF

-420 QQHGKLYAQLKG
+420 QQHGRLYAQLKG
-432 IEKERNESQMINYWA
+432 IEKERNESQMISYWA
-447 MILQNGNNHKLV
+447 MILQSGSKHKLV
-459 LVPKEKASELRNR
+459 LVPKEKASELKNNR

-501 SNIENGSNK
+501 SNIESGSNK
-510 FYSDLRNEAEFNH
+510 FYSDLRNEAEFSR

-548 YKDVLRSRTASKM
+548 YKDVLSSRTAGKM

-604 AALKK
+604 DALK
-609 NLSAQV
+609 SDFAAQV
-615 FEITSLDL
+615 FDITSLDL

-631 KENVFEYSDKM
+631 KESVFEYSDKM
-642 HTRIWKQFWSED
+642 HTRIWKEFWSED
-654 NEDSNFDVRLCP
+654 NEDSNFDIRLCP

-680 AKYGTD
+680 AKYGAD

-728 NFNKEVLKEDFRFA
+728 NFNREVLKEDFRFA

-764 GSNDATFEML
+764 ESNDATFEML
-774 RKVDE
+774 KKVDE
-779 FGFPTLTIRDLKYKE
+779 FGFPTLTIRDLNYKE

-807 PSYFIKEELYC
+807 PSYFIKEDLYC
-818 RTFGKSHQEYESM
+818 RTFGKSHQEYEAM

-891 IILKRSEE
+891 IELKRSYE
-899 LSDNERQKFIDY
+899 LSDNERQTFIDY
-911 LNADNKMY
+911 LNADNKRY
-919 EKLSETDKSKYV
+919 EKLSKTDKSKYV
-931 TWIYDYWNGKD
+931 TWIYDCWNGKE
-942 VANNDFEN
+942 VANKDFEN
-950 VYKECRRKGNFAD
+950 VYNECKRKGNFAD

-972 AGKVEKVV
+972 AGKVETVV
-980 DIFDIR
+980 DVFDIR
-986 NVFKFRKDF
+986 NVFKLRKDF

-1003 IKEELNKYNVRVIS
+1003 IKAELNRYNVRVIS
-1017 DEELDLNLKRTKSS
+1017 DEELDLNLRQTKSS
-1031 LAANVIGVIDF
+1031 LVANVIGVIDF

-1051 GGEGLVVSEGFGI
+1051 GGEGLVVSEGFGV

-1089 FQGKGLVPPIKNILM
+1089 FQAKGLVPPIKNILM
-1104 FREKD
+1104 FREED
-1109 NNREGKNTIPFL
+1109 NNRESKKSVPFL

-1136 NCPVCEKG
+1136 KCPVCENG

-1153 NNCGFNSEGI
+1153 NNCGFKSEGI

-1178 GYWEFEKLK
+1178 GFLEFKKLKYK

>member
-1 METIRSNRFISFKLQ
+1 METIRSNRFIRFKLQ

-23 IQSKI
+23 IQNKI
-28 DALNVEG
+28 DALNVDG
-35 EFDLVNFFSRLEN
+35 EFDLVNFFSKLE
-48 FLNDIGDYLLKRN
+48 DYLYDIN
-61 DNNTDNAILNGS
+61 DYLFFEREDGS
-73 LLVKSE
+73 IFKGGIVVKSE
-79 WMRNYARQQL
+79 WMKTHAKQQL
-89 AEFKFKEINSEKN
+89 AEFRYKERSEDN
-102 QNNDSP
+102 QRNDSRRV
-108 KRKSIRTQ
+108 KRPRMQ
-116 HTLSEYDLSDRIFE
+116 HTLSDYKLSDRIIG
-130 AYNVAV
+130 
-136 EVYDRM
+136 VYDD
-142 IDVVSRERHERAD
+142 IVDVYEKLQDVVSRERHERAD
-155 KAQIALLLGRLKT
+155 RAKIALLLGRLKT

-190 LSLRLKHS
+190 LSLRLKKS

-206 ELGLQSYLPEQSK
+206 EMGVQNYLPEQSK

-239 YTRKIDDKNKELK
+239 YTRKIKEINDRLR
-252 VDWKKCEG
+252 VDWKKCEEWCFG
-260 WFLGPNKSEDDLLL
+260 KNKSANDII
-274 WNAIKA
+274 WWKTIKA

-300 INDYANMRQILK
+300 IEDYANLRQILK
-312 NILAQQKAEFSEMIQ
+312 NILAQQQAEFSEMIQ

-346 SDEDFDK
+346 SDEDFDE
-353 YYELSEDI
+353 YFNFSEEI
-361 EETATIRNQT
+361 EQTATKRNQT
-371 RDQNKQRELRTKI
+371 RDQYKQRELRTKI
-384 NRLRKKRGD
+384 NRLGKQRRD
-393 LLSEACKETKGRF
+393 LLNDACRETKDRF

-411 FAAFYRKVA
+411 FVAFYRKVA
-420 QQHGKLYAQLKG
+420 QQHGRLYAQLKG
-432 IEKERNESQMINYWA
+432 IEKERNESQMISYWA
-447 MILQNGNNHKLV
+447 MILQSGSKHKLV
-459 LVPKEKASELRNR
+459 LVPKEKASELKNG

-501 SNIENGSNK
+501 SNIESGSNK
-510 FYSDLRNEAEFNH
+510 FYSDLRNEAEFSR

-548 YKDVLRSRTASKM
+548 YKDVLSSRTAGKM

-604 AALKK
+604 DALK
-609 NLSAQV
+609 SDFAAQV
-615 FEITSLDL
+615 FDITSLDL

-631 KENVFEYSDKM
+631 KETVFEYSDKM
-642 HTRIWKQFWSED
+642 HTRIWKEFWSED

-680 AKYGTD
+680 AKYGAD

-728 NFNKEVLKEDFRFA
+728 NFNREVLKEDFRFA

-764 GSNDATFEML
+764 ESNDATFEML
-774 RKVDE
+774 KKVDE

-807 PSYFIKEELYC
+807 PSYFIKEDLYC
-818 RTFGKSHQEYESM
+818 RTFGKSHQEYEAM

-891 IILKRSEE
+891 IELKRSYE
-899 LSDNERQKFIDY
+899 LSDNERQTFIDY
-911 LNADNKMY
+911 LNADNKKY
-919 EKLSETDKSKYV
+919 EKLSKTDKSKYV
-931 TWIYDYWNGKD
+931 TWIYDRWNGKE
-942 VANNDFEN
+942 VENKDFEN
-950 VYKECRRKGNFAD
+950 VYNECKRKGNFAD

-972 AGKVEKVV
+972 AGKVETVV
-980 DIFDIR
+980 DVFDVR
-986 NVFKFRKDF
+986 NVFKLRKDF

-1003 IKEELNKYNVRVIS
+1003 IKAELNRYNVRVIS
-1017 DEELDLNLKRTKSS
+1017 DEELDLNLRQTKSS
-1031 LAANVIGVIDF
+1031 LVANVIGVIDF

-1051 GGEGLVVSEGFGI
+1051 GGEGLVVSEGFGV

-1089 FQGKGLVPPIKNILM
+1089 FQAKGLVPPIKNILM
-1104 FREKD
+1104 FREED
-1109 NNREGKNTIPFL
+1109 NNRESKKSVPFL

-1136 NCPVCEKG
+1136 NCPVCENG
-1144 KLRHTEICP
+1144 KLGHTEICP
-1153 NNCGFNSEGI
+1153 NNCGFKSEGI

-1178 GYWEFEKLK
+1178 GFLEFKKLK

>member
-1 METIRSNRFISFKLQ
+1 METIRSNRFIRFKLQ

-23 IQSKI
+23 IQNKI
-28 DALNVEG
+28 DALNVDG
-35 EFDLVNFFSRLEN
+35 EFDLVNFFSKLEN
-48 FLNDIGDYLLKRN
+48 YLYDINDYLFFEREDESIFKGG
-61 DNNTDNAILNGS
+61 IV
-73 LLVKSE
+73 VKSE
-79 WMRNYARQQL
+79 WMKTHAKQQL
-89 AEFKFKEINSEKN
+89 AEFRYKERSEDN
-102 QNNDSP
+102 QRNDSRRV
-108 KRKSIRTQ
+108 KRPRIQ
-116 HTLSEYDLSDRIFE
+116 HTLSDYKLSDRII
-130 AYNVAV
+130 
-136 EVYDRM
+136 EVHDDIVDVYEKLQ
-142 IDVVSRERHERAD
+142 DVVSRERHERAD
-155 KAQIALLLGRLKT
+155 RAKIALLLGRLKT

-190 LSLRLKHS
+190 LSLRLKQS

-206 ELGLQSYLPEQSK
+206 EMGVQNYLPEQSK

-239 YTRKIDDKNKELK
+239 YTRKIKEINDRLR
-252 VDWKKCEG
+252 VDWKKCEEWCFG
-260 WFLGPNKSEDDLLL
+260 KNKSANDIR
-274 WNAIKA
+274 WWKTIKA

-300 INDYANMRQILK
+300 IEDYANLRQILK

-346 SDEDFDK
+346 SDEEFDEYFDF
-353 YYELSEDI
+353 SEAI
-361 EETATIRNQT
+361 EETATKRNQT
-371 RDQNKQRELRTKI
+371 RDQYKQRELRTKI
-384 NRLRKKRGD
+384 NRLRKQRGD
-393 LLSEACKETKGRF
+393 LLSEACRETKDRF
-406 VDYKR
+406 MDYKR

-420 QQHGKLYAQLKG
+420 QQHGRLYAQLKG
-432 IEKERNESQMINYWA
+432 IEKERNESQMISYWA
-447 MILQNGNNHKLV
+447 MILQSGSKHKLV
-459 LVPKEKASELRNR
+459 LVPKEKASELKNNR

-548 YKDVLRSRTASKM
+548 YKDVLSSRTAGKM

-591 SYKRMFTVNPHII
+591 SYKRMFTVNPYII
-604 AALKK
+604 DALRG
-609 NLSAQV
+609 NFAAQV
-615 FEITSLDL
+615 FDITSLDL

-631 KENVFEYSDKM
+631 KETVFEYSDKM
-642 HTRIWKQFWSED
+642 HTRIWKEFWSED
-654 NEDSNFDVRLCP
+654 NEDSNFDIRLCP

-680 AKYGTD
+680 AKYGAD

-728 NFNKEVLKEDFRFA
+728 NFNREVLKEDFRFA

-764 GSNDATFEML
+764 ESNDATFEML
-774 RKVDE
+774 KKVDE

-807 PSYFIKEELYC
+807 PSYFIKEDLYC
-818 RTFGKSHQEYESM
+818 RTFGKSHQEYEAM

-891 IILKRSEE
+891 IELKRSYE
-899 LSDNERQKFIDY
+899 LSDNERQTFIDY
-911 LNADNKMY
+911 LNADNKRY
-919 EKLSETDKSKYV
+919 EKLSKTDKSKYV
-931 TWIYDYWNGKD
+931 TWIYDCWNGKE
-942 VANNDFEN
+942 VENKDFEN
-950 VYKECRRKGNFAD
+950 VYNECKRKGNFAD

-972 AGKVEKVV
+972 AGKVETVV
-980 DIFDIR
+980 DVFDIR
-986 NVFKFRKDF
+986 NVFKLRKDF

-1003 IKEELNKYNVRVIS
+1003 IKAELNRYNVRVIS
-1017 DEELDLNLKRTKSS
+1017 DEELDLNLRQTKSS
-1031 LAANVIGVIDF
+1031 LVANVIGVIDF

-1051 GGEGLVVSEGFGI
+1051 GGEGLVVSEGFGVN
-1064 SKVEQDLEK
+1064 KVEQDLEK

-1089 FQGKGLVPPIKNILM
+1089 FQAKGLVPPIKNILM
-1104 FREKD
+1104 FREND
-1109 NNREGKNTIPFL
+1109 NNREGKKNIPFL

-1126 CFVDPSGTSQ
+1126 CFVDPRDTSQ
-1136 NCPVCEKG
+1136 NCPICEKG

-1153 NNCGFNSEGI
+1153 NNCGFKSEGI

-1178 GYWEFEKLK
+1178 GFLEFKKLK

>member
-1 METIRSNRFISFKLQ
+1 METIRSNRFIRFKLQ

-23 IQSKI
+23 IQNKI
-28 DALNVEG
+28 DALNVDG
-35 EFDLVNFFSRLEN
+35 EFDLVNFFSKLEN
-48 FLNDIGDYLLKRN
+48 YLYDINDYLFFEREDESIFKGG
-61 DNNTDNAILNGS
+61 IV
-73 LLVKSE
+73 VKSE
-79 WMRNYARQQL
+79 WMKTYAKQQL
-89 AEFKFKEINSEKN
+89 AEFRYKERSEDN
-102 QNNDSP
+102 QRNDSRRV
-108 KRKSIRTQ
+108 KRPRMQ
-116 HTLSEYDLSDRIFE
+116 HTLSDYKLSDRII
-130 AYNVAV
+130 
-136 EVYDRM
+136 EVHDDIVDVYEKLQ
-142 IDVVSRERHERAD
+142 DVVSRERHERAD
-155 KAQIALLLGRLKT
+155 RAKIALLLGRLKT

-190 LSLRLKHS
+190 LSLRLKQS

-206 ELGLQSYLPEQSK
+206 EMGVQNYLPEQSK

-239 YTRKIDDKNKELK
+239 YTRKIKEINDRLR
-252 VDWKKCEG
+252 VDWKKCEEWCFG
-260 WFLGPNKSEDDLLL
+260 KNKSANDIR
-274 WNAIKA
+274 WWKTIKA

-300 INDYANMRQILK
+300 IEDYANLRQILK

-346 SDEDFDK
+346 SDEEFDEYFDF
-353 YYELSEDI
+353 SEAI
-361 EETATIRNQT
+361 EETATKRNQT
-371 RDQNKQRELRTKI
+371 RDQYKQRELRTKI
-384 NRLRKKRGD
+384 NRLRKQRGD
-393 LLSEACKETKGRF
+393 LLSEACRETKDRF
-406 VDYKR
+406 MDYKR

-420 QQHGKLYAQLKG
+420 QQHGRLYAQLKG
-432 IEKERNESQMINYWA
+432 IEKERNESQMISYWA
-447 MILQNGNNHKLV
+447 MILQSGSKHQLV
-459 LVPKEKASELRNR
+459 LVPKEKASELKNNR

-501 SNIENGSNK
+501 SNIESGSNK
-510 FYSDLRNEAEFNH
+510 FYSDLRNEAEFSR

-548 YKDVLRSRTASKM
+548 YKDVLSSRTAGKM

-591 SYKRMFTVNPHII
+591 SYKRMFTVNPYII
-604 AALKK
+604 DALRG
-609 NLSAQV
+609 NFAAQV
-615 FEITSLDL
+615 FDITSLDL

-631 KENVFEYSDKM
+631 KETVFEYSDKM
-642 HTRIWKQFWSED
+642 HTRIWKEFWSED
-654 NEDSNFDVRLCP
+654 NEDSNFDIRLCP

-680 AKYGTD
+680 AKYGAD

-728 NFNKEVLKEDFRFA
+728 NFNREVLKEDFRFA

-764 GSNDATFEML
+764 ESNDATFEML
-774 RKVDE
+774 KKVDE

-807 PSYFIKEELYC
+807 PSYFIKEDLYC
-818 RTFGKSHQEYESM
+818 RTFGKSHQEYEAM

-891 IILKRSEE
+891 IELKRSYE
-899 LSDNERQKFIDY
+899 LSDNERQTFIDY
-911 LNADNKMY
+911 LNADNKRY
-919 EKLSETDKSKYV
+919 EKLSKTDKSKYV
-931 TWIYDYWNGKD
+931 TWIYDCWNGKE
-942 VANNDFEN
+942 VENKDFEN
-950 VYKECRRKGNFAD
+950 VYNECKRKGNFAD

-972 AGKVEKVV
+972 AGKVETVV
-980 DIFDIR
+980 DVFDIR
-986 NVFKFRKDF
+986 NVFKLRKDF

-1003 IKEELNKYNVRVIS
+1003 IKAELNRYNVRVIS
-1017 DEELDLNLKRTKSS
+1017 DEELDLNLRQTKSS
-1031 LAANVIGVIDF
+1031 LVANVIGVIDF

-1051 GGEGLVVSEGFGI
+1051 GGEGLVVSEGFGVN
-1064 SKVEQDLEK
+1064 KVEQDLEK

-1089 FQGKGLVPPIKNILM
+1089 FQAKGLVPPIKNILM
-1104 FREKD
+1104 FREND
-1109 NNREGKNTIPFL
+1109 NNREGKKNIPFL

-1126 CFVDPSGTSQ
+1126 CFVDPRDTSQ
-1136 NCPVCEKG
+1136 NCPICEKG

-1153 NNCGFNSEGI
+1153 NNCGFKSEGI

-1178 GYWEFEKLK
+1178 GFLEFKKLK

>member
-1 METIRSNRFISFKLQ
+1 METIRSNRFIRFKLQ

-23 IQSKI
+23 IQNKI
-28 DALNVEG
+28 DALNVDG
-35 EFDLVNFFSRLEN
+35 EFDLVNFFSKLEN
-48 FLNDIGDYLLKRN
+48 YLYDINDYLFFEREDESIFKGG
-61 DNNTDNAILNGS
+61 IV
-73 LLVKSE
+73 VKSE
-79 WMRNYARQQL
+79 WMKTHAKQQL
-89 AEFKFKEINSEKN
+89 AEFRYKERSEDN
-102 QNNDSP
+102 QRNDSRRV
-108 KRKSIRTQ
+108 KRPRIQ
-116 HTLSEYDLSDRIFE
+116 HTLSDYKLSDRII
-130 AYNVAV
+130 
-136 EVYDRM
+136 EVHDDIVDVYEKLQ
-142 IDVVSRERHERAD
+142 DVVSRERHERAD
-155 KAQIALLLGRLKT
+155 RAKIALLLGRLKT

-190 LSLRLKHS
+190 LSLRLKQS

-206 ELGLQSYLPEQSK
+206 EMGVQNYLPEQSK

-239 YTRKIDDKNKELK
+239 YTRKIKEINDRLR
-252 VDWKKCEG
+252 VDWKKCEEWCFG
-260 WFLGPNKSEDDLLL
+260 KNKSANDIR
-274 WNAIKA
+274 WWKTIKA

-300 INDYANMRQILK
+300 IEDYANLRQILK

-346 SDEDFDK
+346 SDEEFDEYFDF
-353 YYELSEDI
+353 SEAI
-361 EETATIRNQT
+361 EETATKRNQT
-371 RDQNKQRELRTKI
+371 RDQYKQRELRTKI
-384 NRLRKKRGD
+384 NRLRKQRGD
-393 LLSEACKETKGRF
+393 LLSEACRETKDRF
-406 VDYKR
+406 MDYKR

-420 QQHGKLYAQLKG
+420 QQHGRLYAQLKG
-432 IEKERNESQMINYWA
+432 IEKERNESQMISYWA
-447 MILQNGNNHKLV
+447 MILQSGSKHKLV
-459 LVPKEKASELRNR
+459 LVPKEKASELKNNR

-501 SNIENGSNK
+501 SNIESGSNK
-510 FYSDLRNEAEFNH
+510 FYSDLRNEAEFSR

-548 YKDVLRSRTASKM
+548 YKDVLSSRTAGKM

-591 SYKRMFTVNPHII
+591 SYKRMFTVNPYII
-604 AALKK
+604 DALRG
-609 NLSAQV
+609 NFAAQV
-615 FEITSLDL
+615 FDITSLDL

-631 KENVFEYSDKM
+631 KETVFEYSDKM
-642 HTRIWKQFWSED
+642 HTRIWKEFWSED
-654 NEDSNFDVRLCP
+654 NEDSNFDIRLCP

-680 AKYGTD
+680 AKYGAD

-728 NFNKEVLKEDFRFA
+728 NFNREVLKEDFRFA

-764 GSNDATFEML
+764 ESNDATFEML
-774 RKVDE
+774 KKVDE

-807 PSYFIKEELYC
+807 PSYFIKEDLYC
-818 RTFGKSHQEYESM
+818 RTFGKSHQEYEAM

-891 IILKRSEE
+891 IELKRSYE
-899 LSDNERQKFIDY
+899 LSDNERQTFIDY
-911 LNADNKMY
+911 LNADNKRY
-919 EKLSETDKSKYV
+919 EKLSKTDKSKYV
-931 TWIYDYWNGKD
+931 TWIYDCWNGKE
-942 VANNDFEN
+942 VENKDFEN
-950 VYKECRRKGNFAD
+950 VYNECKRKGNFAD

-972 AGKVEKVV
+972 AGKVETVV
-980 DIFDIR
+980 DVFDIR
-986 NVFKFRKDF
+986 NVFKLRKDF

-1003 IKEELNKYNVRVIS
+1003 IKAELNRYNVRVIS
-1017 DEELDLNLKRTKSS
+1017 DEELDLNLRQTKSS
-1031 LAANVIGVIDF
+1031 LVANVIGVIDF

-1051 GGEGLVVSEGFGI
+1051 GGEGLVVSEGFGVN
-1064 SKVEQDLEK
+1064 KVEQDLEK

-1089 FQGKGLVPPIKNILM
+1089 FQAKGLVPPIKNILM
-1104 FREKD
+1104 FREND
-1109 NNREGKNTIPFL
+1109 NNREGKKNIPFL

-1126 CFVDPSGTSQ
+1126 CFVDPRDTSQ
-1136 NCPVCEKG
+1136 NCPICEKG

-1153 NNCGFNSEGI
+1153 NNCGFKSEGI

-1178 GYWEFEKLK
+1178 GFLEFKKLK

>member
-1 METIRSNRFISFKLQ
+1 METIRSNRFIRFKLQ

-23 IQSKI
+23 IQNKI
-28 DALNVEG
+28 DALNVDG
-35 EFDLVNFFSRLEN
+35 EFDLVNFFSKLEN
-48 FLNDIGDYLLKRN
+48 YLYDINDYLFFERE
-61 DNNTDNAILNGS
+61 DGS
-73 LLVKSE
+73 IFKGGIVVKSE
-79 WMRNYARQQL
+79 WMKTHAKQQL
-89 AEFKFKEINSEKN
+89 AEFRYKERSEDN
-102 QNNDSP
+102 QRNDSRRV
-108 KRKSIRTQ
+108 KRPRMQ
-116 HTLSEYDLSDRIFE
+116 HTLSDYKLSDRII
-130 AYNVAV
+130 
-136 EVYDRM
+136 EVHDDIVDVYEKLQ
-142 IDVVSRERHERAD
+142 DVVSRERHERAD
-155 KAQIALLLGRLKT
+155 RAKIALLLGRLKT

-190 LSLRLKHS
+190 LSLRLKQS

-206 ELGLQSYLPEQSK
+206 EMGVQNYLPEQSK

-239 YTRKIDDKNKELK
+239 YTRKIKEINDRLR
-252 VDWKKCEG
+252 VDWKKCEEWCFG
-260 WFLGPNKSEDDLLL
+260 KNKSANDIR
-274 WNAIKA
+274 WWKTIKA

-300 INDYANMRQILK
+300 IEDYANLRQILK

-346 SDEDFDK
+346 SDEEFDEYFDF
-353 YYELSEDI
+353 SEAI
-361 EETATIRNQT
+361 EETATKRNQT
-371 RDQNKQRELRTKI
+371 RDQYKQRELRTKI
-384 NRLRKKRGD
+384 NRLRKQRGD
-393 LLSEACKETKGRF
+393 LLSEACRETKDRF
-406 VDYKR
+406 MDYKR

-420 QQHGKLYAQLKG
+420 QQHGRLYAQLKG
-432 IEKERNESQMINYWA
+432 IEKERNESQMISYWA
-447 MILQNGNNHKLV
+447 MILQSGSKHKLV
-459 LVPKEKASELRNR
+459 LVPKEKASELKNNR

-501 SNIENGSNK
+501 SNIESGSNK
-510 FYSDLRNEAEFNH
+510 FYSDLRNEAEFSR

-548 YKDVLRSRTASKM
+548 YKDVLSSRTAGKM

-591 SYKRMFTVNPHII
+591 SYKRMFTVNPYII
-604 AALKK
+604 DALRG
-609 NLSAQV
+609 NFAAQV
-615 FEITSLDL
+615 FDITSLDL

-631 KENVFEYSDKM
+631 KETVFEYSDKM
-642 HTRIWKQFWSED
+642 HTRIWKEFWSED
-654 NEDSNFDVRLCP
+654 NEDSNFDIRLCP

-680 AKYGTD
+680 AKYGAD

-728 NFNKEVLKEDFRFA
+728 NFNREVLKEDFRFA

-764 GSNDATFEML
+764 ESNDATFEML
-774 RKVDE
+774 KKVDE

-807 PSYFIKEELYC
+807 PSYFIKEDLYC
-818 RTFGKSHQEYESM
+818 RTFGKSHQEYEAM

-891 IILKRSEE
+891 IELKRSYE
-899 LSDNERQKFIDY
+899 LSDNERQTFIDY
-911 LNADNKMY
+911 LNADNKRY
-919 EKLSETDKSKYV
+919 EKLSKTDKSKYV
-931 TWIYDYWNGKD
+931 TWIYDCWNGKE
-942 VANNDFEN
+942 VENKDFEN
-950 VYKECRRKGNFAD
+950 VYNECKRKGNFAD

-972 AGKVEKVV
+972 AGKVETVV
-980 DIFDIR
+980 DVFDIR
-986 NVFKFRKDF
+986 NVFKLRKDF

-1003 IKEELNKYNVRVIS
+1003 IKAELNRYNVRVIS
-1017 DEELDLNLKRTKSS
+1017 DEELDLNLRQTKSS
-1031 LAANVIGVIDF
+1031 LVANVIGVIDF

-1051 GGEGLVVSEGFGI
+1051 GGEGLVVSEGFGVN
-1064 SKVEQDLEK
+1064 KVEQDLEK

-1089 FQGKGLVPPIKNILM
+1089 FQAKGLVPPIKNILM
-1104 FREKD
+1104 FREND
-1109 NNREGKNTIPFL
+1109 NNREGKKNIPFL

-1126 CFVDPSGTSQ
+1126 CFVDPRDTSQ
-1136 NCPVCEKG
+1136 NCPICEKG

-1153 NNCGFNSEGI
+1153 NNCGFKSEGI

-1178 GYWEFEKLK
+1178 GFLEFKKLK

>member
-1 METIRSNRFISFKLQ
+1 METIRSNRFIRFKLQ

-23 IQSKI
+23 IQNKI
-28 DALNVEG
+28 DALNVDG
-35 EFDLVNFFSRLEN
+35 EFDLVNFFSKLEN
-48 FLNDIGDYLLKRN
+48 YLYDINDYLFFERE
-61 DNNTDNAILNGS
+61 DGS
-73 LLVKSE
+73 IFKGGIVVKSE
-79 WMRNYARQQL
+79 WMKTYAKQQL
-89 AEFKFKEINSEKN
+89 AEFRYKERSEDN
-102 QNNDSP
+102 QRNDSRRV
-108 KRKSIRTQ
+108 KRPRMQ
-116 HTLSEYDLSDRIFE
+116 HTLSDYKLSDRIID
-130 AYNVAV
+130 
-136 EVYDRM
+136 VYDD
-142 IDVVSRERHERAD
+142 IVDVYEKLQDVVSRERHERAD
-155 KAQIALLLGRLKT
+155 RAKIALLLGRLKT

-190 LSLRLKHS
+190 LSLRLKKS

-206 ELGLQSYLPEQSK
+206 EMGVQNYLPEQSK

-239 YTRKIDDKNKELK
+239 YTRKIKEINDRLR
-252 VDWKKCEG
+252 VDWKKCEEWCFG
-260 WFLGPNKSEDDLLL
+260 KNKSANDII
-274 WNAIKA
+274 WWKTIKA

-300 INDYANMRQILK
+300 IEDYANLRQILK
-312 NILAQQKAEFSEMIQ
+312 NILAQQQAEFSEMIQ

-346 SDEDFDK
+346 SDEDFDE
-353 YYELSEDI
+353 YFNFSEEI
-361 EETATIRNQT
+361 EQTATKRNQT
-371 RDQNKQRELRTKI
+371 RDQYKQRELRTKI
-384 NRLRKKRGD
+384 NRLGKQRRD
-393 LLSEACKETKGRF
+393 LLNDACRETKDRF

-411 FAAFYRKVA
+411 FVAFYRKVA
-420 QQHGKLYAQLKG
+420 QQHGRLYAQLKG
-432 IEKERNESQMINYWA
+432 IEKERNESQMISYWA
-447 MILQNGNNHKLV
+447 MILQSGSKHKLV
-459 LVPKEKASELRNR
+459 LVPKEKASELKNG

-501 SNIENGSNK
+501 SNIESGSNK
-510 FYSDLRNEAEFNH
+510 FYSDLRNEAEFSR

-548 YKDVLRSRTASKM
+548 YKDVLSSRTAGKM

-604 AALKK
+604 DALRG
-609 NLSAQV
+609 NFAAQV
-615 FEITSLDL
+615 FDITSLDL

-631 KENVFEYSDKM
+631 KETVFEYSDKM
-642 HTRIWKQFWSED
+642 HTRIWKEFWSED
-654 NEDSNFDVRLCP
+654 NEDSNFDIRLCP

-680 AKYGTD
+680 AKYGAD

-728 NFNKEVLKEDFRFA
+728 NFNREVLKEDFRFA

-764 GSNDATFEML
+764 ESNDATFEML
-774 RKVDE
+774 KKVDE
-779 FGFPTLTIRDLKYKE
+779 FGFPTLTIRDLNYKE

-807 PSYFIKEELYC
+807 PSYFIKEDLYC
-818 RTFGKSHQEYESM
+818 RTFGKSHQEYEAM

-891 IILKRSEE
+891 IELKRSYE
-899 LSDNERQKFIDY
+899 LSDNERQTFIDY
-911 LNADNKMY
+911 LNADNKKY
-919 EKLSETDKSKYV
+919 EKLSKTDKSKYV
-931 TWIYDYWNGKD
+931 TWIYDRWNGKE
-942 VANNDFEN
+942 VANKDFEN
-950 VYKECRRKGNFAD
+950 VYNECKRKGNFAD

-972 AGKVEKVV
+972 AGKVETVV
-980 DIFDIR
+980 DVFDIR
-986 NVFKFRKDF
+986 NVFKLRKDF

-1003 IKEELNKYNVRVIS
+1003 IKAELNRYNVRVIS
-1017 DEELDLNLKRTKSS
+1017 DEELDLNLRQTKSS
-1031 LAANVIGVIDF
+1031 LVANVIGVIDF

-1051 GGEGLVVSEGFGI
+1051 GGEGLVVSEGFGV

-1089 FQGKGLVPPIKNILM
+1089 FQAKGLVPPIKNILM
-1104 FREKD
+1104 FREND
-1109 NNREGKNTIPFL
+1109 NNREGKKNIPFL

-1126 CFVDPSGTSQ
+1126 CFVDPRDTSQ

-1153 NNCGFNSEGI
+1153 NNCGFKSEGI

-1178 GYWEFEKLK
+1178 GFLEFKKLK

>member
-1 METIRSNRFISFKLQ
+1 METIRSNRFIRFKLQ

-23 IQSKI
+23 IQNKI
-28 DALNVEG
+28 DALNVDG
-35 EFDLVNFFSRLEN
+35 EFDLVNFFSKLEN
-48 FLNDIGDYLLKRN
+48 YLYDINDYLFFERE
-61 DNNTDNAILNGS
+61 DGS
-73 LLVKSE
+73 IFKGGIVVKSE
-79 WMRNYARQQL
+79 WMKTYAKQQL
-89 AEFKFKEINSEKN
+89 AEFRYKERSEDN
-102 QNNDSP
+102 QRNDSRRV
-108 KRKSIRTQ
+108 KRPRMQ
-116 HTLSEYDLSDRIFE
+116 HTLSDYKLSDRIIG
-130 AYNVAV
+130 
-136 EVYDRM
+136 VYDD
-142 IDVVSRERHERAD
+142 IVDVYEKLQDVVSRERHERAD
-155 KAQIALLLGRLKT
+155 RAKIALLLGRLKT

-190 LSLRLKHS
+190 LSLRLKKS

-206 ELGLQSYLPEQSK
+206 EMGVQNYLPEQSK

-239 YTRKIDDKNKELK
+239 YTRKIKEINDRLR
-252 VDWKKCEG
+252 VDWKKCEEWCFG
-260 WFLGPNKSEDDLLL
+260 KNKSANDIR
-274 WNAIKA
+274 WWKTIKA

-300 INDYANMRQILK
+300 IEDYANLRQILK
-312 NILAQQKAEFSEMIQ
+312 NILAQQRAEFSEMIQ

-346 SDEDFDK
+346 SDEDFDE
-353 YYELSEDI
+353 YFDFSEEI
-361 EETATIRNQT
+361 EQTATKRNQT
-371 RDQNKQRELRTKI
+371 RDQYKQRELRTKI
-384 NRLRKKRGD
+384 NRLRKQRRD
-393 LLSEACKETKGRF
+393 LLNDACRETRDRF

-411 FAAFYRKVA
+411 FVAFYRKVA
-420 QQHGKLYAQLKG
+420 QQHGRLYAQLKG
-432 IEKERNESQMINYWA
+432 IEKERNESQMISYWA
-447 MILQNGNNHKLV
+447 MILQNGSKHKLV

-501 SNIENGSNK
+501 SNIESGSNK
-510 FYSDLRNEAEFNH
+510 FYSDLRNEAEFSR

-548 YKDVLRSRTASKM
+548 YKDVLSSRTAGKM

-604 AALKK
+604 DALRG
-609 NLSAQV
+609 NFAAQV
-615 FEITSLDL
+615 FDITSLDL

-631 KENVFEYSDKM
+631 KETVFEYSDKM
-642 HTRIWKQFWSED
+642 HTRIWKEFWSED
-654 NEDSNFDVRLCP
+654 NEDSNFDIRLCP

-680 AKYGTD
+680 AKYGAD

-728 NFNKEVLKEDFRFA
+728 NFNREVLKEDFRFA

-764 GSNDATFEML
+764 ESNDATFEML
-774 RKVDE
+774 KKVDE
-779 FGFPTLTIRDLKYKE
+779 FGFPTLTIRDLNYKE

-807 PSYFIKEELYC
+807 PSYFIKEDLYC
-818 RTFGKSHQEYESM
+818 RTFGKSHQEYEAM

-891 IILKRSEE
+891 IELKRSYE
-899 LSDNERQKFIDY
+899 LSDNERQTFIDY
-911 LNADNKMY
+911 LNADNKKY
-919 EKLSETDKSKYV
+919 EKLSKTDKSKYV
-931 TWIYDYWNGKD
+931 TWIYDCWNGKE
-942 VANNDFEN
+942 VENKDFEN
-950 VYKECRRKGNFAD
+950 VYNECKRKGNFAD

-972 AGKVEKVV
+972 AGKVETVV
-980 DIFDIR
+980 DVFDIR
-986 NVFKFRKDF
+986 NVFKLRKDF

-1003 IKEELNKYNVRVIS
+1003 IKAELNRYNVRVIS
-1017 DEELDLNLKRTKSS
+1017 DEELDLNLRQTKSS
-1031 LAANVIGVIDF
+1031 LVANVIGVIDF

-1051 GGEGLVVSEGFGI
+1051 GGEGLVVSEGFGV

-1089 FQGKGLVPPIKNILM
+1089 FQAKGLVPPIKNILM

-1109 NNREGKNTIPFL
+1109 NNRESKKSVPFL

-1153 NNCGFNSEGI
+1153 NNCGFKSEGI

-1178 GYWEFEKLK
+1178 GFLEFKKLK

>member
-1 METIRSNRFISFKLQ
+1 METIRSNRFIRFKLQ

-23 IQSKI
+23 IQNKI
-28 DALNVEG
+28 DALNVDG
-35 EFDLVNFFSRLEN
+35 EFDLVNFFSKLKN
-48 FLNDIGDYLLKRN
+48 YLYDINDYLFFERE
-61 DNNTDNAILNGS
+61 DGS
-73 LLVKSE
+73 IFKGGIVVKSE
-79 WMRNYARQQL
+79 WMKTHAKQQL
-89 AEFKFKEINSEKN
+89 AEFRYKERSEDN
-102 QNNDSP
+102 QRNDSRRV
-108 KRKSIRTQ
+108 KRPRMQ
-116 HTLSEYDLSDRIFE
+116 HTLSDYKLSDRII
-130 AYNVAV
+130 
-136 EVYDRM
+136 EVHDDIVDVYEKLQ
-142 IDVVSRERHERAD
+142 DVVSRERHERAD
-155 KAQIALLLGRLKT
+155 RAKIALLLGRLKT

-190 LSLRLKHS
+190 LSLRLKKS

-206 ELGLQSYLPEQSK
+206 EMGVQNYLPEQSK

-239 YTRKIDDKNKELK
+239 YTRKIKEINDRLR
-252 VDWKKCEG
+252 VDWKKCEEWCFG
-260 WFLGPNKSEDDLLL
+260 KNKSGNDIR
-274 WNAIKA
+274 WWKTIKA

-300 INDYANMRQILK
+300 IEDYANLRQILK
-312 NILAQQKAEFSEMIQ
+312 NILAQQRAEFSEMIQ

-353 YYELSEDI
+353 YFDFSEEI
-361 EETATIRNQT
+361 EETATKRNQT
-371 RDQNKQRELRTKI
+371 RDQYKQRELRTKI
-384 NRLRKKRGD
+384 NRLRKQRGD
-393 LLSEACKETKGRF
+393 LLNDACRETRDRF

-420 QQHGKLYAQLKG
+420 QQHGRLYAQLKG
-432 IEKERNESQMINYWA
+432 IEKERNESQMISYWA
-447 MILQNGNNHKLV
+447 MILQSGSKHKLV
-459 LVPKEKASELRNR
+459 LVPKEKASELKNG

-501 SNIENGSNK
+501 SNIESGSNK
-510 FYSDLRNEAEFNH
+510 FYSDLRNEAEFSR

-548 YKDVLRSRTASKM
+548 YKDVLSSRTAGKM

-604 AALKK
+604 DALK
-609 NLSAQV
+609 SDFAAQV
-615 FEITSLDL
+615 FDITSLDL

-631 KENVFEYSDKM
+631 KETVFEYSDKM
-642 HTRIWKQFWSED
+642 HTRIWKEFWSED
-654 NEDSNFDVRLCP
+654 NEDSNFDIRLCP

-680 AKYGTD
+680 AKYGAD

-728 NFNKEVLKEDFRFA
+728 NFNREVLKEDFRFA

-764 GSNDATFEML
+764 ESNDATFEML
-774 RKVDE
+774 KKVDE

-807 PSYFIKEELYC
+807 PSYFIKEDLYC
-818 RTFGKSHQEYESM
+818 RTFGKSHQEYEAM

-891 IILKRSEE
+891 IELKRSYE
-899 LSDNERQKFIDY
+899 LSDNERQTFIDY
-911 LNADNKMY
+911 LNADNKKY
-919 EKLSETDKSKYV
+919 EKLSKTDKSKYV
-931 TWIYDYWNGKD
+931 TWIYDCWNGKE
-942 VANNDFEN
+942 VANKDFKN
-950 VYKECRRKGNFAD
+950 VYDECKRKGNFAD

-972 AGKVEKVV
+972 AGKVETVV
-980 DIFDIR
+980 DVFDVR
-986 NVFKFRKDF
+986 NVFKLRKDF

-1003 IKEELNKYNVRVIS
+1003 IKAELNRYNVRVIS
-1017 DEELDLNLKRTKSS
+1017 DEELDLNLRQTKSS
-1031 LAANVIGVIDF
+1031 LVANVIGVIDF

-1051 GGEGLVVSEGFGI
+1051 GGEGLVVSEGFGV

-1089 FQGKGLVPPIKNILM
+1089 FQAKGLVPPIKNILM
-1104 FREKD
+1104 FREED
-1109 NNREGKNTIPFL
+1109 NNRESKKSVPFL

-1136 NCPVCEKG
+1136 KCPVCENG

-1153 NNCGFNSEGI
+1153 NNCGFKSEGI

-1178 GYWEFEKLK
+1178 GFLEFKKLK

>member
-1 METIRSNRFISFKLQ
+1 METIRSNRFIRFKLQ

-23 IQSKI
+23 IQNKI
-28 DALNVEG
+28 DALNVDG
-35 EFDLVNFFSRLEN
+35 EFDLVNFFSKLK
-48 FLNDIGDYLLKRN
+48 DYLYDIN
-61 DNNTDNAILNGS
+61 DYLFFEREDGS
-73 LLVKSE
+73 IFKGGIVVKSE
-79 WMRNYARQQL
+79 WMKTHAKQQL
-89 AEFKFKEINSEKN
+89 AEFRYKERSEDN
-102 QNNDSP
+102 QRNDSRRV
-108 KRKSIRTQ
+108 KRPRMQ
-116 HTLSEYDLSDRIFE
+116 HTLSDYKLSDRII
-130 AYNVAV
+130 
-136 EVYDRM
+136 EVHDDIVDVYEKLQ
-142 IDVVSRERHERAD
+142 DVVSRERHERAD
-155 KAQIALLLGRLKT
+155 RAKIALLLGRLKT

-190 LSLRLKHS
+190 LSLRLKQS

-206 ELGLQSYLPEQSK
+206 EMGVQNYLPEQSK

-239 YTRKIDDKNKELK
+239 YTRKIKEINDRLR
-252 VDWKKCEG
+252 VDWKKCEEWCFG
-260 WFLGPNKSEDDLLL
+260 KNKSANDIR
-274 WNAIKA
+274 WWKTIKA

-300 INDYANMRQILK
+300 IEDYANLRQILK
-312 NILAQQKAEFSEMIQ
+312 NILAQQKAEFSEIIQ

-346 SDEDFDK
+346 SDEEFDEYFDF
-353 YYELSEDI
+353 SEAI
-361 EETATIRNQT
+361 EQTATKRNQT
-371 RDQNKQRELRTKI
+371 RDQYKQRELRTKI
-384 NRLRKKRGD
+384 NRLRKQRGD
-393 LLSEACKETKGRF
+393 LLSEACRETKDRF
-406 VDYKR
+406 MDYKR

-420 QQHGKLYAQLKG
+420 QQHGRLYAQLKG
-432 IEKERNESQMINYWA
+432 IEKERNESQMISYWA
-447 MILQNGNNHKLV
+447 MILQNGSKHKLV
-459 LVPKEKASELRNR
+459 LVPKEKASELKNG

-501 SNIENGSNK
+501 SNIESGSNK
-510 FYSDLRNEAEFNH
+510 FYSDLRNEAEFSR

-548 YKDVLRSRTASKM
+548 YKDVLSSRTAGKM

-604 AALKK
+604 DVLK
-609 NLSAQV
+609 SDFAAQV
-615 FEITSLDL
+615 FDITSLDL

-631 KENVFEYSDKM
+631 KETVFEYSDKM
-642 HTRIWKQFWSED
+642 HTRIWKEFWSED

-680 AKYGTD
+680 AKYGAD

-728 NFNKEVLKEDFRFA
+728 NFNREVLKEDFRFA

-764 GSNDATFEML
+764 ESNDATFEML
-774 RKVDE
+774 KKVDE

-807 PSYFIKEELYC
+807 PSYFIKEDLYC
-818 RTFGKSHQEYESM
+818 RTFGKSHQEYEAM
-831 FETLFERRNLL
+831 FETLFERRNIL

-891 IILKRSEE
+891 IELKRSYE
-899 LSDNERQKFIDY
+899 LSDNERQTFIDY
-911 LNADNKMY
+911 LNADNKRY
-919 EKLSETDKSKYV
+919 EKLSKTDKSKYV
-931 TWIYDYWNGKD
+931 TWIYDCWNGKE
-942 VANNDFEN
+942 VENKDFEN
-950 VYKECRRKGNFAD
+950 VYNECKRKGNFAD

-972 AGKVEKVV
+972 AGKVETVV
-980 DIFDIR
+980 DVFDIR
-986 NVFKFRKDF
+986 NVFKLRKDF

-1003 IKEELNKYNVRVIS
+1003 IKAELNRYNVRVIS
-1017 DEELDLNLKRTKSS
+1017 DEELDLNLRQTKSS
-1031 LAANVIGVIDF
+1031 LVANVIGVIDF

-1051 GGEGLVVSEGFGI
+1051 GGEGLVVSEGFGVR
-1064 SKVEQDLEK
+1064 KVEQDLEK

-1089 FQGKGLVPPIKNILM
+1089 FQAKGLVPPIKNILM
-1104 FREKD
+1104 FREND
-1109 NNREGKNTIPFL
+1109 NNREGKKNIPFL

-1126 CFVDPSGTSQ
+1126 CFVDPRDTSQ

-1153 NNCGFNSEGI
+1153 NNCGFKSEGI

-1178 GYWEFEKLK
+1178 GFLEFKKLK

>member
-1 METIRSNRFISFKLQ
+1 METIRSNRFIRFKLQ

-23 IQSKI
+23 IQNKI
-28 DALNVEG
+28 DALNVDG
-35 EFDLVNFFSRLEN
+35 EFDLVNFFSKLEN
-48 FLNDIGDYLLKRN
+48 YLYDINDYLFFERE
-61 DNNTDNAILNGS
+61 DGS
-73 LLVKSE
+73 IFKGGIVVKSE
-79 WMRNYARQQL
+79 WMKTHAKQQL
-89 AEFKFKEINSEKN
+89 AEFRYKERSEDN
-102 QNNDSP
+102 QRNDSRRV
-108 KRKSIRTQ
+108 KRPRMQ
-116 HTLSEYDLSDRIFE
+116 HTLSDYKLSDRIIG
-130 AYNVAV
+130 
-136 EVYDRM
+136 VYDD
-142 IDVVSRERHERAD
+142 IVDVYEKLQDVVSRERHERAD
-155 KAQIALLLGRLKT
+155 RAKIALLLGRLKT

-190 LSLRLKHS
+190 LSLRLKKS

-206 ELGLQSYLPEQSK
+206 EMGVQNYLPEQSK

-239 YTRKIDDKNKELK
+239 YTRKIKEINDRLR
-252 VDWKKCEG
+252 VDWKKCEEWCFG
-260 WFLGPNKSEDDLLL
+260 KNKSANDIR
-274 WNAIKA
+274 WWKTIKA

-300 INDYANMRQILK
+300 IEDYANLRQILK
-312 NILAQQKAEFSEMIQ
+312 NILAQQQAEFSEMIQ

-346 SDEDFDK
+346 SDEDFDE
-353 YYELSEDI
+353 YFNFSEEI
-361 EETATIRNQT
+361 EQTATKRNQT
-371 RDQNKQRELRTKI
+371 RDQYKQRELRTKI
-384 NRLRKKRGD
+384 NRLGKQRRD
-393 LLSEACKETKGRF
+393 LLNDACRETKDRF

-411 FAAFYRKVA
+411 FVAFYRKVA
-420 QQHGKLYAQLKG
+420 QQHGRLYAQLKG
-432 IEKERNESQMINYWA
+432 IEKERNESQMISYWA
-447 MILQNGNNHKLV
+447 MILQNGSKHKLV
-459 LVPKEKASELRNR
+459 LVPKEKASELKNG

-501 SNIENGSNK
+501 SNIESGSNK
-510 FYSDLRNEAEFNH
+510 FYSDLRNEAEFSR

-548 YKDVLRSRTASKM
+548 YKDVLSSRTAGKV

-591 SYKRMFTVNPHII
+591 SYKRMFTVNPYII
-604 AALKK
+604 DALK
-609 NLSAQV
+609 SDFAAQV
-615 FEITSLDL
+615 FDITSLDL

-631 KENVFEYSDKM
+631 KETVFEYSDKM
-642 HTRIWKQFWSED
+642 HTRIWKEFWSED
-654 NEDSNFDVRLCP
+654 NEDSNFDIRLCP

-680 AKYGTD
+680 AKYGAD

-728 NFNKEVLKEDFRFA
+728 NFNREVLKEDFRFA

-764 GSNDATFEML
+764 ESNDATFEML
-774 RKVDE
+774 KKVDE

-807 PSYFIKEELYC
+807 PSYFIKEDLYC
-818 RTFGKSHQEYESM
+818 RTFGKSHQEYEAM

-879 MMEHQLAEGSVE
+879 MIEHQLAEGSVE
-891 IILKRSEE
+891 IELKRSYE
-899 LSDNERQKFIDY
+899 LSDNERQTFIDY
-911 LNADNKMY
+911 LNADNKKY
-919 EKLSETDKSKYV
+919 EKLSKTDKSKYV
-931 TWIYDYWNGKD
+931 TWIYDCWNGKE
-942 VANNDFEN
+942 VANKDFEN
-950 VYKECRRKGNFAD
+950 VYKECKRKGNFAD

-972 AGKVEKVV
+972 AGKVETVV
-980 DIFDIR
+980 DVFDIR
-986 NVFKFRKDF
+986 NVFKLRKDF

-1003 IKEELNKYNVRVIS
+1003 IKAELNRYNVRVIS
-1017 DEELDLNLKRTKSS
+1017 DEELDLNLRQTKSS
-1031 LAANVIGVIDF
+1031 LVANVIGVIDF

-1051 GGEGLVVSEGFGI
+1051 GGEGLVVSEGFGV

-1089 FQGKGLVPPIKNILM
+1089 FQAKGLVPPIKNILM
-1104 FREKD
+1104 FREED
-1109 NNREGKNTIPFL
+1109 NNRESKKSVPFL

-1153 NNCGFNSEGI
+1153 NNCGFKSEGI

-1178 GYWEFEKLK
+1178 GFLEFKKLK

>member
-1 METIRSNRFISFKLQ
+1 METIRSNRFIRFKLQ

-23 IQSKI
+23 IQNKI
-28 DALNVEG
+28 DALNVDG
-35 EFDLVNFFSRLEN
+35 EFDLVNFFSKLKN
-48 FLNDIGDYLLKRN
+48 YLYDINDYLFFERE
-61 DNNTDNAILNGS
+61 DGS
-73 LLVKSE
+73 IFKGGIVVKSE
-79 WMRNYARQQL
+79 WMKTHAKQQL
-89 AEFKFKEINSEKN
+89 AEFRYKERSEDN
-102 QNNDSP
+102 QRNDSRRV
-108 KRKSIRTQ
+108 KRPRMQ
-116 HTLSEYDLSDRIFE
+116 HTLSEYKVSDRIID
-130 AYNVAV
+130 VHDDIV
-136 EVYDRM
+136 DVYEKLQ
-142 IDVVSRERHERAD
+142 DVVSRERHERAD
-155 KAQIALLLGRLKT
+155 RAKIALLLGRLKT

-190 LSLRLKHS
+190 LSLRLKKS

-206 ELGLQSYLPEQSK
+206 EMGVQSYLPEQSK

-239 YTRKIDDKNKELK
+239 YTRKIKEINDRLR
-252 VDWKKCEG
+252 VDWKKCEEWCFG
-260 WFLGPNKSEDDLLL
+260 KNKSANDIR
-274 WNAIKA
+274 WWKTIKA

-300 INDYANMRQILK
+300 IEDYANLRQILK
-312 NILAQQKAEFSEMIQ
+312 NILAQQRAEFSEMIQ

-346 SDEDFDK
+346 SDEDFDE
-353 YYELSEDI
+353 YFDFSEAI
-361 EETATIRNQT
+361 EQTATKRNQT
-371 RDQNKQRELRTKI
+371 RDQYKQRELRTKI
-384 NRLRKKRGD
+384 NRLKKQRGD
-393 LLSEACKETKGRF
+393 LLNDACRETRDRF

-420 QQHGKLYAQLKG
+420 QQHGRLYAQLKG
-432 IEKERNESQMINYWA
+432 IEKERNESQMISYWA
-447 MILQNGNNHKLV
+447 MILQSGSKHKLV
-459 LVPKEKASELRNR
+459 LVPKEKASELKNG

-501 SNIENGSNK
+501 SNIESGSNK
-510 FYSDLRNEAEFNH
+510 FYSDLRNEAEFSR

-548 YKDVLRSRTASKM
+548 YKDVLSSRTAGKM

-591 SYKRMFTVNPHII
+591 SYKRMFTVNPNII
-604 AALKK
+604 DALK
-609 NLSAQV
+609 SDFAAQV
-615 FEITSLDL
+615 FDITSLDL

-631 KENVFEYSDKM
+631 KETVFEYSDKM
-642 HTRIWKQFWSED
+642 HTRIWKEFWSED

-680 AKYGTD
+680 AKYGAD

-728 NFNKEVLKEDFRFA
+728 NFNREVLKEDFRFA

-764 GSNDATFEML
+764 ESNDATFEML
-774 RKVDE
+774 KKVDE

-807 PSYFIKEELYC
+807 PSYFIKEDLYC
-818 RTFGKSHQEYESM
+818 RTFGKSHQEYEAM

-891 IILKRSEE
+891 IELKRSYE
-899 LSDNERQKFIDY
+899 LSDNERQTFIDY
-911 LNADNKMY
+911 LNADNKKY
-919 EKLSETDKSKYV
+919 EKLSKTDKSKYV
-931 TWIYDYWNGKD
+931 TWIYDCWNGKE
-942 VANNDFEN
+942 VENKDFEN
-950 VYKECRRKGNFAD
+950 VYNECKRKGNFAD

-972 AGKVEKVV
+972 AGKVETVV
-980 DIFDIR
+980 DVFDVR
-986 NVFKFRKDF
+986 NVFKLRKDF

-1003 IKEELNKYNVRVIS
+1003 IKAELNRYNVRVIS
-1017 DEELDLNLKRTKSS
+1017 DEELDLNLRQTKSS
-1031 LAANVIGVIDF
+1031 LVANVIGVIDF

-1051 GGEGLVVSEGFGI
+1051 GGEGLVVSEGFGV

-1089 FQGKGLVPPIKNILM
+1089 FQAKGLVPPIKNILM
-1104 FREKD
+1104 FREED
-1109 NNREGKNTIPFL
+1109 NNRESKKSVPFL

-1126 CFVDPSGTSQ
+1126 CFVDPRETSQ
-1136 NCPVCEKG
+1136 NCPVCENG
-1144 KLRHTEICP
+1144 KLGHTEICP
-1153 NNCGFNSEGI
+1153 NNCGFKSEGI

-1178 GYWEFEKLK
+1178 GFLEFKKLK

>member
-16 ADGENAS
+16 ADGDNAS

-35 EFDLVNFFSRLEN
+35 EFDLVNFFSKLGN
-48 FLNDIGDYLLKRN
+48 FLVYIDDYLLKRK
-61 DNNTDNAILNGS
+61 DDKTDDAKLNGR

-116 HTLSEYDLSDRIFE
+116 HTLSEYDLSDRII
-130 AYNVAV
+130 
-136 EVYDRM
+136 EVYNDVVDVYEKLQ
-142 IDVVSRERHERAD
+142 DVVSREHHERVDRA
-155 KAQIALLLGRLKT
+155 KIALLLGRLKT

-180 NTTDKKEQGE
+180 NTTDKKEKEE
-190 LSLRLKHS
+190 LSLRLKQQ

-206 ELGLQSYLPEQSK
+206 ELGVQSYLPEQSK

-228 NFYTINKRPID
+228 NFYTINKRPVD
-239 YTRKIDDKNKELK
+239 YTHKIDDINKKLK
-252 VDWKKCEG
+252 VDWKEC
-260 WFLGPNKSEDDLLL
+260 KSLFSDSNEL
-274 WNAIKA
+274 WEIVRA

-300 INDYANMRQILK
+300 IEDYANLRQILK
-312 NILAQQKAEFSEMIQ
+312 NILAQQKADFSEMIQ

-337 SGLYLFDRI
+337 SDLYLFDRI
-346 SDEDFDK
+346 SGEDFDD
-353 YYELSEDI
+353 YFELSEKI
-361 EETATIRNQT
+361 EETATERNQT
-371 RDQNKQRELRTKI
+371 RNQDKQRELRTQI
-384 NRLRKKRGD
+384 NRLKKQRGD
-393 LLSEACKETKGRF
+393 LLSEACQETKNRF
-406 VDYKR
+406 VEYKK

-420 QQHGKLYAQLKG
+420 QQHGRLYAQLKG
-432 IEKERNESQMINYWA
+432 IEKERNESQMISYWA
-447 MILQNGNNHKLV
+447 MILQSGNRHKLV
-459 LVPKEKASELRNR
+459 LVPKEKASELRIR
-472 LNVSEDKTSN
+472 LKESEDKTSN

-501 SNIENGSNK
+501 SNIEGGSNK
-510 FYSDLRNEAEFNH
+510 FYWDLSKEAEFSH
-523 KYSFGG
+523 KYSFEG
-529 KFISGEF
+529 KFIAGEF
-536 DLQGDEQKKIEF
+536 DLKGDEKRKIEF
-548 YKDVLRSRTASKM
+548 YKDVLSSRTASRM

-567 ELKQEVLDVD
+567 ELREEVLNVD

-591 SYKRMFTVNPHII
+591 SYKRMFTVNTHII
-604 AALKK
+604 EALK
-609 NLSAQV
+609 SEFAAQV
-615 FEITSLDL
+615 FDITSLDL
-623 RHEESCKD
+623 RHDESSMD
-631 KENVFEYSDKM
+631 KENVFEYSDKL
-642 HTRIWKQFWSED
+642 HTRIWKEFWSEENID
-654 NEDSNFDVRLCP
+654 NNFDVRLCP

-680 AKYGTD
+680 AKYGAD

-728 NFNKEVLKEDFRFA
+728 DFNREVLKENFCFA

-774 RKVDE
+774 RRVDE

-794 KDIKGIDRRVVQN
+794 KDIKGIERKVVQN
-807 PSYFIKEELYC
+807 PSYFIKEDLYC
-818 RTFGKSHQEYESM
+818 RTFGRSHEEYKTM
-831 FETLFERRNLL
+831 FENLFERRNLL

-891 IILKRSEE
+891 IELKRSEE
-899 LSDNERQKFIDY
+899 LSEAERIKFIDY
-911 LNADNKMY
+911 LNTDNKEY
-919 EKLSETDKSKYV
+919 NKLSETDKHKYV
-931 TWIYDYWNGKD
+931 AWIYDRWNGKE
-942 VANNDFEN
+942 VANNAFEN
-950 VYKECRRKGNFAD
+950 VYEKCRRKGNFAD

-972 AGKVEKVV
+972 AGEVEKVV
-980 DIFDIR
+980 DIFDVR
-986 NVFKFRKDF
+986 NVFKLRKDF
-995 DCLMSQEE
+995 DCLMSQDE
-1003 IKEELNKYNVRVIS
+1003 IKAELNRYNVRVIS
-1017 DEELDLNLKRTKSS
+1017 DEELDLNLRQTKSS
-1031 LAANVIGVIDF
+1031 LVANVIGVIDF

-1051 GGEGLVVSEGFGI
+1051 GGEGLVVSEGFGV

-1109 NNREGKNTIPFL
+1109 NKEGKKNVPFL

-1136 NCPVCEKG
+1136 KCPVCEKG
-1144 KLRHTEICP
+1144 KLSHTEVCS
-1153 NNCGFNSEGI
+1153 NGCGFKSEGI

-1178 GYWEFEKLK
+1178 GYLEFEKLKQK

>member
-1 METIRSNRFISFKLQ
+1 METIRSNRFIRFKLQ

-23 IQSKI
+23 IQNKI
-28 DALNVEG
+28 DALNVDG
-35 EFDLVNFFSRLEN
+35 EFDLVNFFSKLE
-48 FLNDIGDYLLKRN
+48 DYLYDIN
-61 DNNTDNAILNGS
+61 DYLFFEREDGS
-73 LLVKSE
+73 IFKGGIVVKSE
-79 WMRNYARQQL
+79 WMKTHAKQQL
-89 AEFKFKEINSEKN
+89 AEFRYKERSEDN
-102 QNNDSP
+102 QRNDSRRV
-108 KRKSIRTQ
+108 KRPRMQ
-116 HTLSEYDLSDRIFE
+116 HTLSDYKLSDRII
-130 AYNVAV
+130 
-136 EVYDRM
+136 EVHDDIVDVYEKLQ
-142 IDVVSRERHERAD
+142 DVVSRERHERAD
-155 KAQIALLLGRLKT
+155 RAKIALLLGRLKT

-190 LSLRLKHS
+190 LSLRLKKS

-206 ELGLQSYLPEQSK
+206 EMGVQNYLPEQSK

-239 YTRKIDDKNKELK
+239 YTRKIKEINDRLR
-252 VDWKKCEG
+252 VDWKKCEEWCFG
-260 WFLGPNKSEDDLLL
+260 KNKSANDII
-274 WNAIKA
+274 WWKTIKA

-300 INDYANMRQILK
+300 IEDYANLRQILK
-312 NILAQQKAEFSEMIQ
+312 NILAQQRAEFSEMIQ

-346 SDEDFDK
+346 SDEDFDE
-353 YYELSEDI
+353 YFNFSEEI
-361 EETATIRNQT
+361 EQTATKRNQT
-371 RDQNKQRELRTKI
+371 RDQYKQRELRTKI
-384 NRLRKKRGD
+384 NRLGKQRRD
-393 LLSEACKETKGRF
+393 LLNDACRETRDRF

-411 FAAFYRKVA
+411 FVAFYRKVA
-420 QQHGKLYAQLKG
+420 QQHGRLYAQLKG
-432 IEKERNESQMINYWA
+432 IEKERNESQMISYWA
-447 MILQNGNNHKLV
+447 MILQSDSKHKLV
-459 LVPKEKASELRNR
+459 LVPKEKASELKNG
-472 LNVSEDKTSN
+472 LNVSEDTTSN

-501 SNIENGSNK
+501 SNIESGSNK
-510 FYSDLRNEAEFNH
+510 FYSDLRNEAEFSR

-548 YKDVLRSRTASKM
+548 YKDVLSSRTAGKM

-604 AALKK
+604 DALRG
-609 NLSAQV
+609 NFAAQV
-615 FEITSLDL
+615 FDITSLDL

-631 KENVFEYSDKM
+631 KETVFEYSDKM
-642 HTRIWKQFWSED
+642 HTRIWKEFWSED
-654 NEDSNFDVRLCP
+654 NEDSNFDIRLCP

-680 AKYGTD
+680 AKYGAD

-728 NFNKEVLKEDFRFA
+728 NFNREVLKEDFRFA

-764 GSNDATFEML
+764 ESNDATFEML
-774 RKVDE
+774 KKVDE

-807 PSYFIKEELYC
+807 PSYFIKEDLYC
-818 RTFGKSHQEYESM
+818 RTFGKSHQEYEAM

-891 IILKRSEE
+891 IELKRSYE
-899 LSDNERQKFIDY
+899 LSDNERQTFIDY
-911 LNADNKMY
+911 LNADNKKY
-919 EKLSETDKSKYV
+919 EKLSKTDKSKYV
-931 TWIYDYWNGKD
+931 TWIYDCWNGKE
-942 VANNDFEN
+942 VENKDFEN
-950 VYKECRRKGNFAD
+950 VYNECKRKGNFAD

-972 AGKVEKVV
+972 AGKVETVV
-980 DIFDIR
+980 DVFDVR
-986 NVFKFRKDF
+986 NVFKLRKDF

-1003 IKEELNKYNVRVIS
+1003 IKAELNRYNVRVIS
-1017 DEELDLNLKRTKSS
+1017 DEELDLNLRQTKSS
-1031 LAANVIGVIDF
+1031 LVANVIGVIDF

-1051 GGEGLVVSEGFGI
+1051 GGEGLVVSEGFGV

-1089 FQGKGLVPPIKNILM
+1089 FQAKGLVPPIKNILM

-1109 NNREGKNTIPFL
+1109 NNREGKKSVPFL

-1136 NCPVCEKG
+1136 NCPVCENG

-1153 NNCGFNSEGI
+1153 NNCGFKSEGI

-1178 GYWEFEKLK
+1178 GFLEFKKLK

>member
-1 METIRSNRFISFKLQ
+1 METIRSNRFIRFKLQ

-23 IQSKI
+23 IQNKI
-28 DALNVEG
+28 DALNVDG
-35 EFDLVNFFSRLEN
+35 EFDLVNFFSKLEN
-48 FLNDIGDYLLKRN
+48 YLYDINDYLFFERE
-61 DNNTDNAILNGS
+61 DGS
-73 LLVKSE
+73 IFKGGIVVKSE
-79 WMRNYARQQL
+79 WMKTYAKQQL
-89 AEFKFKEINSEKN
+89 AEFRYKERSEDN
-102 QNNDSP
+102 QRNDSRRV
-108 KRKSIRTQ
+108 KRPRIQ
-116 HTLSEYDLSDRIFE
+116 HTLSDYKLSDRII
-130 AYNVAV
+130 
-136 EVYDRM
+136 EVHDDIVDVYEKLQ
-142 IDVVSRERHERAD
+142 DVVSRERHERAD
-155 KAQIALLLGRLKT
+155 RAKIALLLGRLKT

-190 LSLRLKHS
+190 LSLRLKQS

-206 ELGLQSYLPEQSK
+206 EMGVQNYLPEQSK

-239 YTRKIDDKNKELK
+239 YTRKIKEINDRLR
-252 VDWKKCEG
+252 VDWKKCEEWCFG
-260 WFLGPNKSEDDLLL
+260 KNKSANDIR
-274 WNAIKA
+274 WWKTIKA

-300 INDYANMRQILK
+300 IEDYANLRQILK

-346 SDEDFDK
+346 SDEEFDEYFDF
-353 YYELSEDI
+353 SEAI
-361 EETATIRNQT
+361 EETATKRNQT
-371 RDQNKQRELRTKI
+371 RDQYKQRELRTKI
-384 NRLRKKRGD
+384 NRLRKQRGD
-393 LLSEACKETKGRF
+393 LLSEACRETKDRF
-406 VDYKR
+406 MDYKR

-420 QQHGKLYAQLKG
+420 QQHGRLYAQLKG
-432 IEKERNESQMINYWA
+432 IEKERNESQMISYWA
-447 MILQNGNNHKLV
+447 MILQSGSKHKLV
-459 LVPKEKASELRNR
+459 LVPKEKASELKNNR

-501 SNIENGSNK
+501 SNIESGSNK
-510 FYSDLRNEAEFNH
+510 FYSDLRNEAEFSR

-548 YKDVLRSRTASKM
+548 YKDVLSSRTAGKM

-591 SYKRMFTVNPHII
+591 SYKRMFTVNPYII
-604 AALKK
+604 DALRG
-609 NLSAQV
+609 NFAAQV
-615 FEITSLDL
+615 FDITSLDL

-631 KENVFEYSDKM
+631 KETVFEYSDKM
-642 HTRIWKQFWSED
+642 HTRIWKEFWSED
-654 NEDSNFDVRLCP
+654 NEDSNFDIRLCP

-680 AKYGTD
+680 AKYGAD

-728 NFNKEVLKEDFRFA
+728 NFNREVLKEDFRFA

-764 GSNDATFEML
+764 ESNDATFEML
-774 RKVDE
+774 KKVDE

-807 PSYFIKEELYC
+807 PSYFIKEDLYC
-818 RTFGKSHQEYESM
+818 RTFGKSHQEYEAM

-891 IILKRSEE
+891 IELKRSYE
-899 LSDNERQKFIDY
+899 LSDNERQTFIDY
-911 LNADNKMY
+911 LNADNKRY
-919 EKLSETDKSKYV
+919 EKLSKTDKSKYV
-931 TWIYDYWNGKD
+931 TWIYDCWNGKE
-942 VANNDFEN
+942 VENKDFEN
-950 VYKECRRKGNFAD
+950 VYNECKRKGNFAD

-972 AGKVEKVV
+972 AGKVETVV
-980 DIFDIR
+980 DVFDIR
-986 NVFKFRKDF
+986 NVFKLRKDF

-1003 IKEELNKYNVRVIS
+1003 IKAELNRYNVRVIS
-1017 DEELDLNLKRTKSS
+1017 DEELDLNLRQTKSS
-1031 LAANVIGVIDF
+1031 LVANVIGVIDF

-1051 GGEGLVVSEGFGI
+1051 GGEGLVVSEGFGVN
-1064 SKVEQDLEK
+1064 KVEQDLEK

-1089 FQGKGLVPPIKNILM
+1089 FQAKGLVPPIKNILM
-1104 FREKD
+1104 FREND
-1109 NNREGKNTIPFL
+1109 NNREGKKNIPFL

-1136 NCPVCEKG
+1136 NCPICEKG

-1153 NNCGFNSEGI
+1153 NNCGFKSEGI

-1178 GYWEFEKLK
+1178 GFLEFKKLK

>member
-1 METIRSNRFISFKLQ
+1 METIRSNRFIRFKLQ

-23 IQSKI
+23 IQNKI
-28 DALNVEG
+28 DALNVDG
-35 EFDLVNFFSRLEN
+35 EFDLVNFFSKLEN
-48 FLNDIGDYLLKRN
+48 YLYDINDYLFFEREDESIFKGG
-61 DNNTDNAILNGS
+61 IV
-73 LLVKSE
+73 VKSE
-79 WMRNYARQQL
+79 WMKTYAKQQL
-89 AEFKFKEINSEKN
+89 AEFRYKERSEDN
-102 QNNDSP
+102 QRNDSRRV
-108 KRKSIRTQ
+108 KRPRIQ
-116 HTLSEYDLSDRIFE
+116 HTLSDYKLSDRII
-130 AYNVAV
+130 
-136 EVYDRM
+136 EVHDDIVDVYEKLQ
-142 IDVVSRERHERAD
+142 DVVSRERHERAD
-155 KAQIALLLGRLKT
+155 RAKIALLLGRLKT

-190 LSLRLKHS
+190 LSLRLKQS

-206 ELGLQSYLPEQSK
+206 EMGVQNYLPEQSK

-239 YTRKIDDKNKELK
+239 YTRKIKEINDRLR
-252 VDWKKCEG
+252 VDWKKCEEWCFG
-260 WFLGPNKSEDDLLL
+260 KNKSANDIR
-274 WNAIKA
+274 WWKTIKA

-300 INDYANMRQILK
+300 IEDYANLRQILK

-346 SDEDFDK
+346 SDEEFDEYFDF
-353 YYELSEDI
+353 SEAI
-361 EETATIRNQT
+361 EETATKRNQT
-371 RDQNKQRELRTKI
+371 RDQYKQRELRTKI
-384 NRLRKKRGD
+384 NRLRKQRGD
-393 LLSEACKETKGRF
+393 LLSEACRETKDRF
-406 VDYKR
+406 MDYKR

-420 QQHGKLYAQLKG
+420 QQHGRLYAQLKG
-432 IEKERNESQMINYWA
+432 IEKERNESQMISYWA
-447 MILQNGNNHKLV
+447 MILQSGSKHKLV
-459 LVPKEKASELRNR
+459 LVPKEKASELKNNR

-501 SNIENGSNK
+501 SNIESGSNK
-510 FYSDLRNEAEFNH
+510 FYSDLRNEAEFSR

-548 YKDVLRSRTASKM
+548 YKDVLSSRTAGKM

-591 SYKRMFTVNPHII
+591 SYKRMFTVNPYII
-604 AALKK
+604 DALRG
-609 NLSAQV
+609 NFAAQV
-615 FEITSLDL
+615 FDITSLDL

-631 KENVFEYSDKM
+631 KETVFEYSDKM
-642 HTRIWKQFWSED
+642 HTRIWKEFWSED
-654 NEDSNFDVRLCP
+654 NEDSNFDIRLCP

-680 AKYGTD
+680 AKYGAD

-728 NFNKEVLKEDFRFA
+728 NFNREVLKEDFRFA

-764 GSNDATFEML
+764 ESNDATFEML
-774 RKVDE
+774 KKVDE

-807 PSYFIKEELYC
+807 PSYFIKEDLYC
-818 RTFGKSHQEYESM
+818 RTFGKSHQEYEAM

-891 IILKRSEE
+891 IELKRSYE
-899 LSDNERQKFIDY
+899 LSDNERQTFIDY
-911 LNADNKMY
+911 LNADNKRY
-919 EKLSETDKSKYV
+919 EKLSKTDKSKYV
-931 TWIYDYWNGKD
+931 TWIYDCWNGKE
-942 VANNDFEN
+942 VENKDFEN
-950 VYKECRRKGNFAD
+950 VYNECKRKGNFAD

-972 AGKVEKVV
+972 AGKVETVV
-980 DIFDIR
+980 DVFDIR
-986 NVFKFRKDF
+986 NVFKLRKDF

-1003 IKEELNKYNVRVIS
+1003 IKAELNRYNVRVIS
-1017 DEELDLNLKRTKSS
+1017 DEELDLNLRQTKSS
-1031 LAANVIGVIDF
+1031 LVANVIGVIDF

-1051 GGEGLVVSEGFGI
+1051 GGEGLVVSEGFGVN
-1064 SKVEQDLEK
+1064 KVEQDLEK

-1089 FQGKGLVPPIKNILM
+1089 FQAKGLVPPIKNILM
-1104 FREKD
+1104 FREND
-1109 NNREGKNTIPFL
+1109 NNREGKKNIPFL

-1126 CFVDPSGTSQ
+1126 CFVDPRDTSQ
-1136 NCPVCEKG
+1136 NCPICEKG

-1153 NNCGFNSEGI
+1153 NNCGFKSEGI

-1178 GYWEFEKLK
+1178 GFLEFKKLK

>member
-1 METIRSNRFISFKLQ
+1 METIRSNRFIRFKLQ

-23 IQSKI
+23 IQNKI
-28 DALNVEG
+28 DALNVDG
-35 EFDLVNFFSRLEN
+35 EFDLVNFFSKLKN
-48 FLNDIGDYLLKRN
+48 YLYDINDYLFFERE
-61 DNNTDNAILNGS
+61 DGS
-73 LLVKSE
+73 IFKGGIVVKSE
-79 WMRNYARQQL
+79 WMKTYAKQQL
-89 AEFKFKEINSEKN
+89 AEFRYKERSEDN
-102 QNNDSP
+102 QRNDSRRV
-108 KRKSIRTQ
+108 KRPRIQ
-116 HTLSEYDLSDRIFE
+116 HTLSDYKLSDRIIG
-130 AYNVAV
+130 
-136 EVYDRM
+136 VYDD
-142 IDVVSRERHERAD
+142 IVDVYEKLQDVVSRERHERAD
-155 KAQIALLLGRLKT
+155 RAKIALLLGRLKT

-190 LSLRLKHS
+190 LSLRLKQS

-206 ELGLQSYLPEQSK
+206 EMGVQNYLPEQSK

-239 YTRKIDDKNKELK
+239 YTRKIKEINDRLR
-252 VDWKKCEG
+252 VDWKKCEEWCFG
-260 WFLGPNKSEDDLLL
+260 KNKSANDIR
-274 WNAIKA
+274 WWKTIKA

-300 INDYANMRQILK
+300 IEDYANLRQILK
-312 NILAQQKAEFSEMIQ
+312 NILAQQRAEFSEMIQ

-346 SDEDFDK
+346 SEEEFDEYFDF
-353 YYELSEDI
+353 SEAI
-361 EETATIRNQT
+361 EETATKRNQT
-371 RDQNKQRELRTKI
+371 RDQYKQRELRTKI
-384 NRLRKKRGD
+384 NRLGKQRRD
-393 LLSEACKETKGRF
+393 LLNDACRETRDRF
-406 VDYKR
+406 MDYKR

-420 QQHGKLYAQLKG
+420 QQHGRLYAQLKG
-432 IEKERNESQMINYWA
+432 IEKERNESQMISYWA
-447 MILQNGNNHKLV
+447 MILQSGSKHQLV

-501 SNIENGSNK
+501 SNIESGSNK
-510 FYSDLRNEAEFNH
+510 FYSDLRNEAEFSR

-548 YKDVLRSRTASKM
+548 YKDVLSSRTAGKV

-604 AALKK
+604 DVLK
-609 NLSAQV
+609 SDFAAQV
-615 FEITSLDL
+615 FDITSLDL

-631 KENVFEYSDKM
+631 KESVFEYSDKM
-642 HTRIWKQFWSED
+642 HTRIWKEFWSED

-680 AKYGTD
+680 AKYGAD

-728 NFNKEVLKEDFRFA
+728 NFNREVLKEDFRFA

-764 GSNDATFEML
+764 ESNDATFEML
-774 RKVDE
+774 KKVDE

-807 PSYFIKEELYC
+807 PSYFIKEDLYC
-818 RTFGKSHQEYESM
+818 RTFGKSHQEYEAM

-891 IILKRSEE
+891 IELKRSYE
-899 LSDNERQKFIDY
+899 LSDNERQTFIDY
-911 LNADNKMY
+911 LNADNKRY
-919 EKLSETDKSKYV
+919 EKLSKTDKSKYV
-931 TWIYDYWNGKD
+931 TWIYDCWNGKE
-942 VANNDFEN
+942 VENKDFEN
-950 VYKECRRKGNFAD
+950 VYNECKRKGNFAD

-972 AGKVEKVV
+972 AGKVETVV
-980 DIFDIR
+980 DVFDIR
-986 NVFKFRKDF
+986 NVFKLRKDF

-1003 IKEELNKYNVRVIS
+1003 IKAELNRYNVRVIS
-1017 DEELDLNLKRTKSS
+1017 DEELDLNLRQTKSS
-1031 LAANVIGVIDF
+1031 LVANVIGVIDF

-1051 GGEGLVVSEGFGI
+1051 GGEGLVVSEGFGV

-1089 FQGKGLVPPIKNILM
+1089 FQAKGLVPPIKNILM
-1104 FREKD
+1104 FREED
-1109 NNREGKNTIPFL
+1109 NNRESKKSVPFL

-1136 NCPVCEKG
+1136 NCPVCENG

-1153 NNCGFNSEGI
+1153 NNCGFKSEGI

-1178 GYWEFEKLK
+1178 GFLEFKKLK

>member
-1 METIRSNRFISFKLQ
+1 METIRSNRFIRFKLQ

-23 IQSKI
+23 IQNKI
-28 DALNVEG
+28 EALNVDG
-35 EFDLVNFFSRLEN
+35 EFDLVNFFSKLEN
-48 FLNDIGDYLLKRN
+48 YLYDINDYLFFEREDGSILKGG
-61 DNNTDNAILNGS
+61 IV
-73 LLVKSE
+73 VKSE
-79 WMRNYARQQL
+79 WMKTHAKQQL
-89 AEFKFKEINSEKN
+89 AEFRYKERSEDN
-102 QNNDSP
+102 QRNDSRRV
-108 KRKSIRTQ
+108 KRPRMQ
-116 HTLSEYDLSDRIFE
+116 HTLSDYKLSDRIIG
-130 AYNVAV
+130 
-136 EVYDRM
+136 VYDD
-142 IDVVSRERHERAD
+142 IVDVYEKLQDVVSRERHERAD
-155 KAQIALLLGRLKT
+155 RAKIALLLGRLKT

-190 LSLRLKHS
+190 LSLRLKKS

-206 ELGLQSYLPEQSK
+206 EMGVQNYLPEQSK

-239 YTRKIDDKNKELK
+239 YTRKIKEINDRLR
-252 VDWKKCEG
+252 VDWKKCEEWCFG
-260 WFLGPNKSEDDLLL
+260 KNKSANDIR
-274 WNAIKA
+274 WWKTIKA

-300 INDYANMRQILK
+300 IEDYANLRQILK
-312 NILAQQKAEFSEMIQ
+312 NILAQQRAEFSEMIQ

-346 SDEDFDK
+346 SDEDFDE
-353 YYELSEDI
+353 YFNFSEEI
-361 EETATIRNQT
+361 EQTATKRNQT
-371 RDQNKQRELRTKI
+371 RDQYKQRELRTKI
-384 NRLRKKRGD
+384 NRLKKQRGD
-393 LLSEACKETKGRF
+393 LLNDACRETKDRF

-420 QQHGKLYAQLKG
+420 QQHGRLYAQLKG
-432 IEKERNESQMINYWA
+432 IEKERNESQMISYWA
-447 MILQNGNNHKLV
+447 MILQSGSKHKLV
-459 LVPKEKASELRNR
+459 LVPKEKASELKNNR

-501 SNIENGSNK
+501 SNIESGSNK
-510 FYSDLRNEAEFNH
+510 FYSDLRNEAEFSR

-548 YKDVLRSRTASKM
+548 YKDVLSSRTAGKM

-604 AALKK
+604 DVLK
-609 NLSAQV
+609 SDFAAQV
-615 FEITSLDL
+615 FDITSLDL

-631 KENVFEYSDKM
+631 KETMFEYSDKM
-642 HTRIWKQFWSED
+642 HTRIWKEFWSED
-654 NEDSNFDVRLCP
+654 NEDSNFDIRLCP

-680 AKYGTD
+680 AKYGAD

-728 NFNKEVLKEDFRFA
+728 NFNREVLKEDFRFA

-764 GSNDATFEML
+764 ESNDATFEML
-774 RKVDE
+774 KKVDE

-807 PSYFIKEELYC
+807 PSYFIKEDLYC
-818 RTFGKSHQEYESM
+818 RTFGKSHQEYEAM

-891 IILKRSEE
+891 IELKRSYE
-899 LSDNERQKFIDY
+899 LSDTERQMFIDY
-911 LNADNKMY
+911 LNADNKRY
-919 EKLSETDKSKYV
+919 EKLSKTDKSKYV
-931 TWIYDYWNGKD
+931 TWIYDCWNGKE
-942 VANNDFEN
+942 VENKDFKN
-950 VYKECRRKGNFAD
+950 VYDECKRKGNFAD

-972 AGKVEKVV
+972 AGKVETVV
-980 DIFDIR
+980 DVFDIR
-986 NVFKFRKDF
+986 NVFKLRKDF

-1003 IKEELNKYNVRVIS
+1003 IKAELNRYNVRVIS
-1017 DEELDLNLKRTKSS
+1017 DEELDLNLRQTKSS
-1031 LAANVIGVIDF
+1031 LVANVIGVIDF

-1051 GGEGLVVSEGFGI
+1051 GGEGLVVSEGFGV

-1089 FQGKGLVPPIKNILM
+1089 FQAKGLVPPIKNILM

-1109 NNREGKNTIPFL
+1109 NNREGKKSVPFL

-1153 NNCGFNSEGI
+1153 NNCGFKSEGI

-1178 GYWEFEKLK
+1178 GFLEFKKLK

>member
-1 METIRSNRFISFKLQ
+1 METIRSNRFIRFKLQ

-23 IQSKI
+23 IQNKI
-28 DALNVEG
+28 DALNVDG
-35 EFDLVNFFSRLEN
+35 EFDLVNFFSKLKN
-48 FLNDIGDYLLKRN
+48 YLYDINDYLFFERE
-61 DNNTDNAILNGS
+61 DGS
-73 LLVKSE
+73 IFKGGIVVKSE
-79 WMRNYARQQL
+79 WMKTYAKQQL
-89 AEFKFKEINSEKN
+89 AEFRYKERSEDN
-102 QNNDSP
+102 QRNDSRRV
-108 KRKSIRTQ
+108 KRPRMQ
-116 HTLSEYDLSDRIFE
+116 HTLSDYKLSDRIID
-130 AYNVAV
+130 VHDDIV
-136 EVYDRM
+136 DVYEKLQ
-142 IDVVSRERHERAD
+142 DVVSRERHERAD
-155 KAQIALLLGRLKT
+155 RAKIALLLGRLKT

-190 LSLRLKHS
+190 LSLRLKKS

-206 ELGLQSYLPEQSK
+206 EMGVQNYLPEQSK

-239 YTRKIDDKNKELK
+239 YTRKIKEINDRLR
-252 VDWKKCEG
+252 VDWKKCEEWCFG
-260 WFLGPNKSEDDLLL
+260 KNKSANDII
-274 WNAIKA
+274 WWKTIKA

-300 INDYANMRQILK
+300 IEDYANLRQILK
-312 NILAQQKAEFSEMIQ
+312 NILAQQRAEFSEMIQ

-346 SDEDFDK
+346 SDEDFDE
-353 YYELSEDI
+353 YFDFSEAI
-361 EETATIRNQT
+361 EQTATKRNQT
-371 RDQNKQRELRTKI
+371 RDQYKQRELRTKI
-384 NRLRKKRGD
+384 NRLRKQRRD
-393 LLSEACKETKGRF
+393 LLNDACRETRDRF

-420 QQHGKLYAQLKG
+420 QQHGRLYAQLKG
-432 IEKERNESQMINYWA
+432 IEKERNESQMISYWA
-447 MILQNGNNHKLV
+447 MILQSGSKHQLV
-459 LVPKEKASELRNR
+459 LVPKEKAS
-472 LNVSEDKTSN
+472 N
-482 TKLFWFESFSF
+482 TKLCWFESFSF

-501 SNIENGSNK
+501 SNIESGSNK
-510 FYSDLRNEAEFNH
+510 FYSDLRNEAEFSR

-548 YKDVLRSRTASKM
+548 YKDVLSSRTAGKV

-604 AALKK
+604 DSLRGNFA
-609 NLSAQV
+609 AQV
-615 FEITSLDL
+615 FDITSLDL

-631 KENVFEYSDKM
+631 KETVFEYSDKM
-642 HTRIWKQFWSED
+642 HTRIWKEFWSED

-680 AKYGTD
+680 AKYGAD

-728 NFNKEVLKEDFRFA
+728 NFNREVLKEDFRFA

-764 GSNDATFEML
+764 ESNDATFEML
-774 RKVDE
+774 KKVDE

-807 PSYFIKEELYC
+807 PSYFIKEDLYC
-818 RTFGKSHQEYESM
+818 RTFGKSHQEYEAM

-891 IILKRSEE
+891 IELKRSYE
-899 LSDNERQKFIDY
+899 LSDNERQTFIDY
-911 LNADNKMY
+911 LNADNKKY
-919 EKLSETDKSKYV
+919 EKLSKTDKSKYV
-931 TWIYDYWNGKD
+931 TWIYDRWNGKE
-942 VANNDFEN
+942 VANKDFEN
-950 VYKECRRKGNFAD
+950 VYNECKRKGNFAD

-972 AGKVEKVV
+972 AGKVETVV
-980 DIFDIR
+980 DVFDIR
-986 NVFKFRKDF
+986 NVFKLRKDF

-1003 IKEELNKYNVRVIS
+1003 IKAELNRYNVRVIS
-1017 DEELDLNLKRTKSS
+1017 DEELDLNLRQTKSS
-1031 LAANVIGVIDF
+1031 LVANVIGVIDF

-1051 GGEGLVVSEGFGI
+1051 GGEGLVVSEGFGV
-1064 SKVEQDLEK
+1064 SEVEQDLEK

-1089 FQGKGLVPPIKNILM
+1089 FQAKGLVPPIKNILM

-1109 NNREGKNTIPFL
+1109 NNREGKKSVPFL

-1153 NNCGFNSEGI
+1153 NNCGFKSEGI

-1178 GYWEFEKLK
+1178 GFLEFKKLK